1 MPQFDLANASL
12 SSSGL
17 TKIKTA
23 EKYIPFVYD
32 DGYPLFSAAG
42 LQYLDN
48 DPKPS
53 SATTNYIS
61 DFYGRVPY
69 DPNYHGQIRGTLT
82 IGYGTTL
89 DGVPGK
95 DTLFNQIYSTGISI
109 GGTTYIFPAEF
120 LDANATN
127 STGGFFKNEAGN
139 QVTNASIKLK
149 YTGNDSTNSTKVFS
163 ATLAEQLL
171 QDKLSAIETKVKSV
185 FDSHKDAFPY
195 DNTLAQ
201 QHYDLMV
208 AICFHQGQAGFEHSF
223 FVDRY
228 KLVDGTSV
236 TTTANL
242 TAYNDAAYALMWLA
256 SVGKDGTYFWVQP
269 QIDRRNNDIDEL
281 VGTAGSR
288 TFPTTINPITQPDW
302 YQGAAIPV
310 DYFENKKNVDF
321 GLDGSIGARNSTSRT
336 VASDEQ
342 QVFFTPSVDFHTGAS
357 SALIANLNTDVPDY
371 YTGNRSIYST
381 EPGSATFYENDPLY
395 QKYYS
400 KFWQPNEK
408 FYHGADVVGAPR
420 TATNHGAVFAANP
433 DGQTPAFILGL
444 NEDGAGT
451 SKVYIRSS
459 LSQSTISSGTDTTI
473 WDIANGQSM
482 GTINY
487 GQWNHF
493 AITRKGNIFR
503 TFKNG
508 TKVSEFTSPKPIT
521 RNTRDG
527 TLKFSIGR
535 SQGSD
540 YFKGYIDGLRVTKGT
555 ALYTANFTA
564 PSSELST
571 TSTTGLYNGEH
582 YVETVYSAINTISE
596 QLGTEYRV
604 NTTGTLDAGK
614 KEVLFGGHGT
624 NEPPAIIVRD
634 VSGEDPA
641 ISGLTPEQITA
652 QFDAEDYVSG
662 VELLTQAEGSSQ
674 QADHAEA
681 FDNNTPY
688 RDLFGADLER
698 VQFVGE
704 NNIPNIQR
712 NERALAYLNE
722 FKKVKK
728 TLSLSLEE
736 YDLQGDF
743 NVGDMIYVYDPEIR
757 FEDTEA
763 KRIEDGRD
771 SLFEVAYRG
780 QIINPEKIRIT
791 GITWPVKDGY
801 GVYLRKVASTSPYR
815 VEYIDLSDYVSWE
828 TGNTQLDIGD
838 LQKRIGE
845 DLRFSSAVTG
855 VVSGTRQTG
864 VRKPRHPDTLV
875 EGDLKLTSATVQ
887 DDLGR
892 DNAIIFVQ
900 WEEPTYDNGSPVQNG
915 LQYQI
920 DWKPT
925 NTTGDYQSSFINWNS
940 TNDFTIEGLQ
950 LNTSYEVRVIAI
962 LTNANTSDPATGT
975 VTTALDTNAPS
986 KPGPAATIAA
996 GALRVQIVHN
1006 LGRAE
1011 DDDGN
1016 AIGSIVDFTLQRDTH
1031 HLNVYASTTSGFS
1044 LSSANDKE
1052 QHKVGELNV
1061 GSASIKHQIPVVGE
1075 IQMPNGSTHY
1085 FRFTAVDNA
1094 GNESTPSD
1102 EQSANGNLVATANI
1116 SDAAI
1121 TTAKINNLAVTDAKI
1136 DTLTA
1141 GKITAG
1147 TISGQEIIV
1156 GTNTSDSAVIKSSN
1170 YSTGSA
1176 GWKID
1181 SDGTVEFESG
1191 TFRGNLDGAGG
1202 TFSGTISANQV
1213 TGGTLDFSS
1222 VTAGSLDFS
1231 SLSVQA
1237 GDIVAEIAAGEITN
1251 SLIGD
1256 VSVSKLTSGSI
1267 VGNSIVLGS
1276 SGNTSGSISSHN
1288 FSSGSAGFSIDYDGN
1303 AEFNTVEIRIPT
1315 SSGSS
1320 DEDIPSG
1327 GQKIEFGAVPIY
1339 DFNGNLNIHPAS
1351 GKSVIIHNGNPF
1363 VIKGETGSAQMRFE
1377 GAGSIGDFIFDLD
1390 FVSYSTAQSD
1400 STRRYS
1406 NPTPFTQ
1413 IREFYFEN
1421 DNTQIFRANEQ
1432 NADIEFFGDIGVGS
1446 NSFLYINGNNGS
1458 NGDVLKRTATGMEW
1472 GTGSGA
1478 AHPDSDHSFDNY
1490 GSWTLKRGGS
1500 TVGNVSSGF
1509 GASWNAGSG
1518 LSVSSNNN
1526 PFTIT
1531 YSADFG
1537 GGNSQVARGDHS
1549 HTGTGISQINS
1560 PSVGLFSSYTFN
1572 TSGGQFSV
1580 STTRSNDASYSFRN
1594 VFPTSG
1600 TASDLGHQFGNGRWR
1615 RLYTLNSPSV
1625 SSDERLKE
1633 NIVDIPYGLD
1643 YINSLE
1649 PKQYNLKRVIVRGC
1663 NTCEMEIDEGVDEC
1677 WNCTENGDTADI
1689 VDNLDVTG
1697 EKSGVVNFGF
1707 TAQDLISTPPEPD
1720 VDIALV
1726 DYDEDSDEYGV
1737 RYNELIAPLVKAVQ
1751 ELSTQISDLTDRI
1764 EALEG

>member
-120 LDANATN
+120 NDANATN

-357 SALIANLNTDVPDY
+357 SALIANLSTDVPDY

-473 WDIANGQSM
+473 WDIADGKSM
-482 GTINY
+482 GTIDY

-743 NVGDMIYVYDPEIR
+743 SVGDMIYVYDPEIR

-763 KRIEDGRD
+763 KRIEDGRN

-962 LTNANTSDPATGT
+962 LTNANTSEPATGT

-1011 DDDGN
+1011 DDEGN
-1016 AIGSIVDFTLQRDTH
+1016 PIGSIVDFTLERDTH

-1044 LSSANDKE
+1044 LSSSNDKE

-1075 IQMPNGSTHY
+1075 IQMPNGSTHF

-1094 GNESTPSD
+1094 GNESNPSD

-1147 TISGQEIIV
+1147 TIAGQEITV
-1156 GTNTSDSAVIKSSN
+1156 GTNTSDSSIIKSSN

-1176 GWKID
+1176 GWAIK
-1181 SDGTVEFESG
+1181 SDGTIEANTG
-1191 TFRGNLDGAGG
+1191 NFRGDITGASG
-1202 TFSGTISANQV
+1202 TFSGALSAATGDFDGDISGASGTFTGDLSGSNIS
-1213 TGGTLDFSS
+1213 GGTIDIGGSDSTSFHVDSDGNLFLGASTFGSAPFKVSNAGALTATS
-1222 VTAGSLDFS
+1222 VTASDVFVSGVAITPSL
-1231 SLSVQA
+1231 
-1237 GDIVAEIAAGEITN
+1237 
-1251 SLIGD
+1251 
-1256 VSVSKLTSGSI
+1256 LTSPVVMDDDSELKA
-1267 VGNSIVLGS
+1267 NL
-1276 SGNTSGSISSHN
+1276 T
-1288 FSSGSAGFSIDYDGN
+1288 FDSAGI
-1303 AEFNTVEIRIPT
+1303 IRT
-1315 SSGSS
+1315 SSGSNRVQL
-1320 DEDIPSG
+1320 SG
-1327 GQKIEFGAVPIY
+1327 
-1339 DFNGNLNIHPAS
+1339 S
-1351 GKSVIIHNGNPF
+1351 
-1363 VIKGETGSAQMRFE
+1363 GSAQTF
-1377 GAGSIGDFIFDLD
+1377 IDFIKSSSTTGRIFANTDEFVINAYNSGDVLILRSEIAGTGTTNLEQGTLNISGGTNIVTTVGTSID
-1390 FVSYSTAQSD
+1390 FGGNIGKGASGSVLTSNANGMSWQATSGHTHGNLSFPNAGTVLST
-1400 STRRYS
+1400 S
-1406 NPTPFTQ
+1406 NHSHTA
-1413 IREFYFEN
+1413 N
-1421 DNTQIFRANEQ
+1421 DVTNLGNNNVLTNNNHTHINVLTNNSHSHGNTMAPNNHNHNF
-1432 NADIEFFGDIGVGS
+1432 NADITGFNHNNEVGHHTH
-1446 NSFLYINGNNGS
+1446 NFTVAEDPHGNNEHNAS
-1458 NGDVLKRTATGMEW
+1458 FAT
-1472 GTGSGA
+1472 
-1478 AHPDSDHSFDNY
+1478 
-1490 GSWTLKRGGS
+1490 
-1500 TVGNVSSGF
+1500 
-1509 GASWNAGSG
+1509 
-1518 LSVSSNNN
+1518 
-1526 PFTIT
+1526 
-1531 YSADFG
+1531 
-1537 GGNSQVARGDHS
+1537 NSQVDTKIAIHNAQHHS
-1549 HTGTGISQINS
+1549 D
-1560 PSVGLFSSYTFN
+1560 Y
-1572 TSGGQFSV
+1572 
-1580 STTRSNDASYSFRN
+1580 
-1594 VFPTSG
+1594 
-1600 TASDLGHQFGNGRWR
+1600 
-1615 RLYTLNSPSV
+1615 
-1625 SSDERLKE
+1625 RLKE
-1633 NIVDIPYGLD
+1633 NVQPISLGLD
-1643 YINSLE
+1643 FVETLKPVDFKWKTEYLDETIKNINIE
-1649 PKQYNLKRVIVRGC
+1649 NDWKKNR
-1663 NTCEMEIDEGVDEC
+1663 
-1677 WNCTENGDTADI
+1677 TEVLSN
-1689 VDNLDVTG
+1689 VQQ
-1697 EKSGVVNFGF
+1697 GF
-1707 TAQDLISTPPEPD
+1707 IAQDLQKAVYDFTGSNNSLGAVYKKNYTDKEQRD
-1720 VDIALV
+1720 YKDDELGHVDMQQLV
-1726 DYDEDSDEYGV
+1726 PV
-1737 RYNELIAPLVKAVQ
+1737 LVKSIQQLSAKIKVLEAQ
-1751 ELSTQISDLTDRI
+1751 VDEL
-1764 EALEG
+1764 GGV

>member
-120 LDANATN
+120 NDANATN

-357 SALIANLNTDVPDY
+357 SALIANLSTDVPDY

-473 WDIANGQSM
+473 WDIADGKSM
-482 GTINY
+482 GTIDY

-743 NVGDMIYVYDPEIR
+743 SVGDMIYVYDPEIR

-763 KRIEDGRD
+763 KRIEDGRS

-962 LTNANTSDPATGT
+962 LTNANTSEPATGT

-1011 DDDGN
+1011 DDEGN
-1016 AIGSIVDFTLQRDTH
+1016 PIGSIVDFTLERDTH

-1044 LSSANDKE
+1044 LSSSNDKE

-1075 IQMPNGSTHY
+1075 IQMPNGSTHF

-1147 TISGQEIIV
+1147 TIAGQEIIV

-1181 SDGTVEFESG
+1181 SDGTAEFESG
-1191 TFRGNLDGAGG
+1191 TFRGNITGATGTFSGDLNAAGG
-1202 TFSGTISANQV
+1202 TFSGNISGASGTFTGDLSGSNIS
-1213 TGGTLDFSS
+1213 GGTIDIGGSDSTSFHVDSDGNLFLGASTFGSAPFKVSNAGALTATS
-1222 VTAGSLDFS
+1222 VAASDVFVSGVAITPSL
-1231 SLSVQA
+1231 
-1237 GDIVAEIAAGEITN
+1237 
-1251 SLIGD
+1251 
-1256 VSVSKLTSGSI
+1256 LTSPVVMDDDSELKA
-1267 VGNSIVLGS
+1267 NL
-1276 SGNTSGSISSHN
+1276 T
-1288 FSSGSAGFSIDYDGN
+1288 FDSAG
-1303 AEFNTVEIRIPT
+1303 VIRT
-1315 SSGSS
+1315 SSGSNRVQLS
-1320 DEDIPSG
+1320 GSGSSQTFIDFIKSSSTTGRIFANADEFVINAYNSGDVLILRSEIAGTGTTNLEQGTLNISG
-1327 GQKIEFGAVPIY
+1327 GTNIVTTVGTSIDFG
-1339 DFNGNLNIHPAS
+1339 GNIGKGAS
-1351 GKSVIIHNGNPF
+1351 GSVLTSNANGMSWQATSGHSHGNISFPNSGTVLSTSNHSHTANDVTNLGNNNVLTNNNHTHINVLTNNSHSHGNTMAPNNHNHNF
-1363 VIKGETGSAQMRFE
+1363 
-1377 GAGSIGDFIFDLD
+1377 
-1390 FVSYSTAQSD
+1390 
-1400 STRRYS
+1400 
-1406 NPTPFTQ
+1406 
-1413 IREFYFEN
+1413 
-1421 DNTQIFRANEQ
+1421 
-1432 NADIEFFGDIGVGS
+1432 NADITGFNHNNEVGHHTH
-1446 NSFLYINGNNGS
+1446 NFTVAEDPHGNNEHNAS
-1458 NGDVLKRTATGMEW
+1458 FAT
-1472 GTGSGA
+1472 
-1478 AHPDSDHSFDNY
+1478 
-1490 GSWTLKRGGS
+1490 
-1500 TVGNVSSGF
+1500 
-1509 GASWNAGSG
+1509 
-1518 LSVSSNNN
+1518 
-1526 PFTIT
+1526 
-1531 YSADFG
+1531 
-1537 GGNSQVARGDHS
+1537 NSQVDTKIAIHNAQHHS
-1549 HTGTGISQINS
+1549 D
-1560 PSVGLFSSYTFN
+1560 Y
-1572 TSGGQFSV
+1572 
-1580 STTRSNDASYSFRN
+1580 
-1594 VFPTSG
+1594 
-1600 TASDLGHQFGNGRWR
+1600 
-1615 RLYTLNSPSV
+1615 
-1625 SSDERLKE
+1625 RLKE
-1633 NIVDIPYGLD
+1633 NVQPISLGLD
-1643 YINSLE
+1643 FVETLKPVDFKWKTEYLDETIKNINIE
-1649 PKQYNLKRVIVRGC
+1649 NDWKKNR
-1663 NTCEMEIDEGVDEC
+1663 
-1677 WNCTENGDTADI
+1677 TEVLSN
-1689 VDNLDVTG
+1689 VQQ
-1697 EKSGVVNFGF
+1697 GF
-1707 TAQDLISTPPEPD
+1707 IAQDLQKAVYDFTGSNNSLGAVYKKNYTDKEQRD
-1720 VDIALV
+1720 YKDDELGHVDMQQLV
-1726 DYDEDSDEYGV
+1726 PV
-1737 RYNELIAPLVKAVQ
+1737 LVKSIQQLSAKIKVLEAQ
-1751 ELSTQISDLTDRI
+1751 VDEL
-1764 EALEG
+1764 GGV

>member
-120 LDANATN
+120 NDANATN

-357 SALIANLNTDVPDY
+357 SALIANLSTDVPDY

-473 WDIANGQSM
+473 WDIADGKSM
-482 GTINY
+482 GTIDY

-743 NVGDMIYVYDPEIR
+743 SVGDMIYVYDPEIR

-763 KRIEDGRD
+763 KRIEDGRN

-962 LTNANTSDPATGT
+962 LTNANTSEPATGT

-1011 DDDGN
+1011 DDEGN
-1016 AIGSIVDFTLQRDTH
+1016 PIGSIVDFTLERDTH

-1044 LSSANDKE
+1044 LSSSNDKE

-1075 IQMPNGSTHY
+1075 IQMPNGSTHF

-1147 TISGQEIIV
+1147 TIAGQEIIV

-1181 SDGTVEFESG
+1181 SDGTAEFQSG
-1191 TFRGNLDGAGG
+1191 NFRGDITGASG
-1202 TFSGTISANQV
+1202 TFSGDLSAAGGSFSGNISGASGTFTGDLSGSNIS
-1213 TGGTLDFSS
+1213 GGTIDIGGSDSTSFHVDSDGNLFLGASTFGSAPFKVSNAGALTATS
-1222 VTAGSLDFS
+1222 VAASDVFVSGVAITPSL
-1231 SLSVQA
+1231 
-1237 GDIVAEIAAGEITN
+1237 
-1251 SLIGD
+1251 
-1256 VSVSKLTSGSI
+1256 LTSPVVMDDDSELKA
-1267 VGNSIVLGS
+1267 NL
-1276 SGNTSGSISSHN
+1276 T
-1288 FSSGSAGFSIDYDGN
+1288 FDSAG
-1303 AEFNTVEIRIPT
+1303 VIRT
-1315 SSGSS
+1315 SSGSNRVQLS
-1320 DEDIPSG
+1320 GSGSSQTFIDFIKSSSTTGRIFANADEFVINAYNSGDVLILRSEIAGTGTTNLEQGTLNISG
-1327 GQKIEFGAVPIY
+1327 GTNIVTTVGTSIDFG
-1339 DFNGNLNIHPAS
+1339 GNIGKGAS
-1351 GKSVIIHNGNPF
+1351 GSVLTSNANGMSWQATSGHSHGNISFPNSGTVLSTSNHSHTANDVTNLGNNNVLTNNNHTHINVLTNNSHSHGNTMAPNNHNHNF
-1363 VIKGETGSAQMRFE
+1363 
-1377 GAGSIGDFIFDLD
+1377 
-1390 FVSYSTAQSD
+1390 
-1400 STRRYS
+1400 
-1406 NPTPFTQ
+1406 
-1413 IREFYFEN
+1413 
-1421 DNTQIFRANEQ
+1421 
-1432 NADIEFFGDIGVGS
+1432 NADITGFNHNNEVGHHTH
-1446 NSFLYINGNNGS
+1446 NFTVAEDPHGNNEHNAS
-1458 NGDVLKRTATGMEW
+1458 FAT
-1472 GTGSGA
+1472 
-1478 AHPDSDHSFDNY
+1478 
-1490 GSWTLKRGGS
+1490 
-1500 TVGNVSSGF
+1500 
-1509 GASWNAGSG
+1509 
-1518 LSVSSNNN
+1518 
-1526 PFTIT
+1526 
-1531 YSADFG
+1531 
-1537 GGNSQVARGDHS
+1537 NSQVDTKIAIHNAQHHS
-1549 HTGTGISQINS
+1549 D
-1560 PSVGLFSSYTFN
+1560 Y
-1572 TSGGQFSV
+1572 
-1580 STTRSNDASYSFRN
+1580 
-1594 VFPTSG
+1594 
-1600 TASDLGHQFGNGRWR
+1600 
-1615 RLYTLNSPSV
+1615 
-1625 SSDERLKE
+1625 RLKE
-1633 NIVDIPYGLD
+1633 NVQPISLGLD
-1643 YINSLE
+1643 FVETLKPVDFKWKTEYLDETIKNINIE
-1649 PKQYNLKRVIVRGC
+1649 NDWKKNR
-1663 NTCEMEIDEGVDEC
+1663 
-1677 WNCTENGDTADI
+1677 TEVLSN
-1689 VDNLDVTG
+1689 VQQ
-1697 EKSGVVNFGF
+1697 GF
-1707 TAQDLISTPPEPD
+1707 IAQDLQKAVYDFTGSNNSLGAVYKKNYTDKEQRD
-1720 VDIALV
+1720 YKDDELGHVDMQQLV
-1726 DYDEDSDEYGV
+1726 PV
-1737 RYNELIAPLVKAVQ
+1737 LVKSIQQLSAKIKVLEAQ
-1751 ELSTQISDLTDRI
+1751 VDEL
-1764 EALEG
+1764 GGV

>member
-120 LDANATN
+120 NDANATN

-357 SALIANLNTDVPDY
+357 SALIANLSTDVPDY

-473 WDIANGQSM
+473 WDIADGKSM
-482 GTINY
+482 GTIDY

-743 NVGDMIYVYDPEIR
+743 SVGDMIYVYDPEIR

-763 KRIEDGRD
+763 KRIEDGRS

-962 LTNANTSDPATGT
+962 LTNANTSEPATGT

-1011 DDDGN
+1011 DDEGN
-1016 AIGSIVDFTLQRDTH
+1016 PIGSIVDFTLERDTH

-1044 LSSANDKE
+1044 LSSSNDKE

-1075 IQMPNGSTHY
+1075 IQMPNGSTHF

-1202 TFSGTISANQV
+1202 TFSGNLSAAGGTFSGTLSANQV

-1222 VTAGSLDFS
+1222 VTAGNLDFS

-1237 GDIVAEIAAGEITN
+1237 GDIVAEIAAGEITD
-1251 SLIGD
+1251 SLIGG
-1256 VSVSKLTSGSI
+1256 VSVAKLTAGSI
-1267 VGNSIVLGS
+1267 VGNSITLGS
-1276 SGNTSGSISSHN
+1276 GANTSGSISSHN
-1288 FSSGSAGFSIDYDGN
+1288 FSSGSTGFQIQYDGDAFFNSVTVNNPVITLNTNTGSGVPTSASSSILKLGTATLFERSNKVFSSKPFVVFPDGDEDNPSLTISGDYDEMGFFVSNSTDFGGFST
-1303 AEFNTVEIRIPT
+1303 F
-1315 SSGSS
+1315 
-1320 DEDIPSG
+1320 
-1327 GQKIEFGAVPIY
+1327 
-1339 DFNGNLNIHPAS
+1339 
-1351 GKSVIIHNGNPF
+1351 
-1363 VIKGETGSAQMRFE
+1363 SA
-1377 GAGSIGDFIFDLD
+1377 
-1390 FVSYSTAQSD
+1390 
-1400 STRRYS
+1400 
-1406 NPTPFTQ
+1406 
-1413 IREFYFEN
+1413 
-1421 DNTQIFRANEQ
+1421 
-1432 NADIEFFGDIGVGS
+1432 
-1446 NSFLYINGNNGS
+1446 S
-1458 NGDVLKRTATGMEW
+1458 NGDDDIFSFNTLSTQFNVKGNLSVEGNTLTVNGDSGSNNQFIGKDSSGNLGYHNISTGSHGHTESDISDIGSHDHSNTSSWLTDAHGTHVSTSSAVTSLTATNSSTSSSTTSLTGNVTITSNAA
-1472 GTGSGA
+1472 GGGFLRGTPFVSGNNITINASTFGFIGQATPTGSTRKIGI
-1478 AHPDSDHSFDNY
+1478 S
-1490 GSWTLKRGGS
+1490 
-1500 TVGNVSSGF
+1500 
-1509 GASWNAGSG
+1509 
-1518 LSVSSNNN
+1518 SSNRFNN
-1526 PFTIT
+1526 IYSQNFFGTFYGQNINASSKNIKENIEDTALGLDFINDLEVKDFTMIDTDTFGSKKYTGFIAEDIQKYLDDNDLDYKLTEDYSGSYEFKDSCSHPIVPDFEDEDQTIT
-1531 YSADFG
+1531 YMHDTLEECEAYMPDE
-1537 GGNSQVARGDHS
+1537 NRHP
-1549 HTGTGISQINS
+1549 H
-1560 PSVGLFSSYTFN
+1560 LYFN
-1572 TSGGQFSV
+1572 
-1580 STTRSNDASYSFRN
+1580 
-1594 VFPTSG
+1594 
-1600 TASDLGHQFGNGRWR
+1600 
-1615 RLYTLNSPSV
+1615 
-1625 SSDERLKE
+1625 
-1633 NIVDIPYGLD
+1633 
-1643 YINSLE
+1643 
-1649 PKQYNLKRVIVRGC
+1649 
-1663 NTCEMEIDEGVDEC
+1663 
-1677 WNCTENGDTADI
+1677 
-1689 VDNLDVTG
+1689 
-1697 EKSGVVNFGF
+1697 NFIG
-1707 TAQDLISTPPEPD
+1707 
-1720 VDIALV
+1720 
-1726 DYDEDSDEYGV
+1726 
-1737 RYNELIAPLVKAVQ
+1737 PLVKAVQ

>member
-95 DTLFNQIYSTGISI
+95 DTLFNQVYSTGISI

-120 LDANATN
+120 NDANATN

-171 QDKLSAIETKVKSV
+171 QDKLSAVETKVKSV

-236 TTTANL
+236 TTAANL

-357 SALIANLNTDVPDY
+357 SALIANLSTDVPDY
-371 YTGNRSIYST
+371 YTGNRSIYDT

-473 WDIANGQSM
+473 WDIADGKSM
-482 GTINY
+482 GTIDY

-555 ALYTANFTA
+555 ALYTADFTA

-743 NVGDMIYVYDPEIR
+743 SVGDMIYVYDPEIR

-962 LTNANTSDPATGT
+962 LTNANTSEPATGT

-1011 DDDGN
+1011 DDEGN
-1016 AIGSIVDFTLQRDTH
+1016 PIGSIVDFTLERDTH

-1044 LSSANDKE
+1044 LSSSNDKE

-1075 IQMPNGSTHY
+1075 IQMPNGSTHF

-1147 TISGQEIIV
+1147 TIAGQEITV
-1156 GTNTSDSAVIKSSN
+1156 GTNTSDSSIIKSSN

-1176 GWKID
+1176 GWAIK
-1181 SDGTVEFESG
+1181 SDGTIEANTG
-1191 TFRGNLDGAGG
+1191 NFRGDITGASG
-1202 TFSGTISANQV
+1202 TFSGALSAATGDFDGDISGASGTFTGDLSGSNIS
-1213 TGGTLDFSS
+1213 GGTIDIGGSDSTSFHVDSDGNLFLGASTFGSAPFKVSNAGALTATS
-1222 VTAGSLDFS
+1222 VTASDVFVSGVAITPSL
-1231 SLSVQA
+1231 
-1237 GDIVAEIAAGEITN
+1237 
-1251 SLIGD
+1251 
-1256 VSVSKLTSGSI
+1256 LTSPVVMDDDSELQA
-1267 VGNSIVLGS
+1267 NL
-1276 SGNTSGSISSHN
+1276 T
-1288 FSSGSAGFSIDYDGN
+1288 FDSAG
-1303 AEFNTVEIRIPT
+1303 VIRT
-1315 SSGSS
+1315 SSGSNRVQL
-1320 DEDIPSG
+1320 SG
-1327 GQKIEFGAVPIY
+1327 
-1339 DFNGNLNIHPAS
+1339 S
-1351 GKSVIIHNGNPF
+1351 
-1363 VIKGETGSAQMRFE
+1363 GSAQTF
-1377 GAGSIGDFIFDLD
+1377 IDFIKSSSTTGRIFANTDE
-1390 FVSYSTAQSD
+1390 FV
-1400 STRRYS
+1400 
-1406 NPTPFTQ
+1406 
-1413 IREFYFEN
+1413 I
-1421 DNTQIFRANEQ
+1421 
-1432 NADIEFFGDIGVGS
+1432 NAY
-1446 NSFLYINGNNGS
+1446 NS
-1458 NGDVLKRTATGMEW
+1458 GDVLILRSEIA
-1472 GTGSGA
+1472 GTGTTNLEQGTLNISGGT
-1478 AHPDSDHSFDNY
+1478 NIV
-1490 GSWTLKRGGS
+1490 T
-1500 TVGNVSSGF
+1500 TVGTSIDFGGNIGKGASGSVLTSNANGMSWQATSGHSHGNLVFPNAGTLVTNQNVSTAHGQHADNNYLTNNNHSHGNTMTPNNHNHNFGNDITGFSGSNHNH
-1509 GASWNAGSG
+1509 AQQY
-1518 LSVSSNNN
+1518 LSNDHVMNTSNPHGINSHINSNNAHSLGN
-1526 PFTIT
+1526 KAN
-1531 YSADFG
+1531 SADFIAHLNLYHG
-1537 GGNSQVARGDHS
+1537 G
-1549 HTGTGISQINS
+1549 
-1560 PSVGLFSSYTFN
+1560 
-1572 TSGGQFSV
+1572 
-1580 STTRSNDASYSFRN
+1580 
-1594 VFPTSG
+1594 
-1600 TASDLGHQFGNGRWR
+1600 
-1615 RLYTLNSPSV
+1615 
-1625 SSDERLKE
+1625 SDERLKE
-1633 NIVDIPYGLD
+1633 NISDTSFGLD
-1643 YINSLE
+1643 YINSLR
-1649 PKQYNLKRVIVRGC
+1649 P
-1663 NTCEMEIDEGVDEC
+1663 VDFQF
-1677 WNCTENGDTADI
+1677 TSQSA
-1689 VDNLDVTG
+1689 DNLFDDDDPNKAKYLQTKHGFIAQEVRATTLDNH
-1697 EKSGVVNFGF
+1697 SSNNAFGGLGYKD
-1707 TAQDLISTPPEPD
+1707 ADDNDLFD
-1720 VDIALV
+1720 DIQTL
-1726 DYDEDSDEYGV
+1726 DLQQFIG
-1737 RYNELIAPLVKAVQ
+1737 PLVKSVQ
-1751 ELSTQISDLTDRI
+1751 QLSAKIDVMQARI
-1764 EALEG
+1764 DELEG

>member
-17 TKIKTA
+17 TKIKSA

-32 DGYPLFSAAG
+32 DGYPLFSAVG

-53 SATTNYIS
+53 NATTNYIS

-95 DTLFNQIYSTGISI
+95 DTLFNNVYNTGIDI
-109 GGTTYIFPAEF
+109 GGTTFIFPVEF
-120 LDANATN
+120 SDANATN

-171 QDKLSAIETKVKSV
+171 QDKLSAVETKVKSV
-185 FDSHKDAFPY
+185 FNSHKDAFPY

-201 QHYDLMV
+201 KHYDLMV

-236 TTTANL
+236 TATANL
-242 TAYNDAAYALMWLA
+242 TAYNNAAYALMWLA
-256 SVGKDGTYFWVQP
+256 SVGKDGTYFWVKP

-288 TFPTTINPITQPDW
+288 TFPTNINPITQPDW
-302 YQGAAIPV
+302 YQGATIPV
-310 DYFENKKNVDF
+310 EYFENKKNVDF

-357 SALIANLNTDVPDY
+357 SALIANLSTDVPDY
-371 YTGNRSIYST
+371 YTGNRSIYAT
-381 EPGSATFYENDPLY
+381 EPGSTTFYENDPLY

-420 TATNHGAVFAANP
+420 SATNHGAVFAANP
-433 DGQTPAFILGL
+433 DGQTPAFIIGL
-444 NEDGAGT
+444 NEDGAGI
-451 SKVYIRSS
+451 SKVYMRSS

-473 WDIANGQSM
+473 WDIADGQSM

-493 AITRKGNIFR
+493 AITRKGNVFR

-508 TKVSEFTSPKPIT
+508 TKVSEFTSPKAIT

-582 YVETVYSAINTISE
+582 YVESVYSAINTISE
-596 QLGTEYRV
+596 QLETEYRI
-604 NTTGTLDAGK
+604 NTNGTLDAGK

-688 RDLFGADLER
+688 KDLFGADLER
-698 VQFVGE
+698 IQFVGE

-743 NVGDMIYVYDPEIR
+743 SVGDMIYVYDPEIR

-763 KRIEDGRD
+763 KRIEDGRS

-962 LTNANTSDPATGT
+962 LTNANTSEPATGT

-996 GALRVQIVHN
+996 GALRVQIIHN

-1011 DDDGN
+1011 DDSGN
-1016 AIGSIVDFTLQRDTH
+1016 AIGSIVNFTLQRDTH
-1031 HLNVYASTTSGFS
+1031 HLNVYASTSSGFS
-1044 LSSANDKE
+1044 LSSANDKQ

-1075 IQMPNGSTHY
+1075 VQMPNGSTHF

-1094 GNESTPSD
+1094 GNESSPSD

-1147 TISGQEIIV
+1147 TIAGQEIIV

-1170 YSTGSA
+1170 YSSG
-1176 GWKID
+1176 
-1181 SDGTVEFESG
+1181 SDGWIIKADGTIEANTGNFRGDITGASG
-1191 TFRGNLDGAGG
+1191 TFSGALNAATGTFSGNLSAAGG
-1202 TFSGTISANQV
+1202 TFSGSISADQIS
-1213 TGGTLDFSS
+1213 GGTLDAGTI
-1222 VTAGSLDFS
+1222 TAGSLNFNKIS
-1231 SLSVQA
+1231 SSSVNIIKSMMGSNSVGTNQLENDSVTDAKVSNLSA
-1237 GDIVAEIAAGEITN
+1237 N
-1251 SLIGD
+1251 SI
-1256 VSVSKLTSGSI
+1256 TSGSI
-1267 VGNSIVLGS
+1267 DASVIDVTNLNADNIS
-1276 SGNTSGSISSHN
+1276 SGSISANSI
-1288 FSSGSAGFSIDYDGN
+1288 SGGTLDATLIGGGSISMSFNINTSANMSANSATIGTDI
-1303 AEFNTVEIRIPT
+1303 TVQDEVLATGTVHGSQFKQRF
-1315 SSGSS
+1315 GSS
-1320 DEDIPSG
+1320 VVGFDSSSVFLRG
-1327 GQKIEFGAVPIY
+1327 GGTT
-1339 DFNGNLNIHPAS
+1339 D
-1351 GKSVIIHNGNPF
+1351 
-1363 VIKGETGSAQMRFE
+1363 
-1377 GAGSIGDFIFDLD
+1377 
-1390 FVSYSTAQSD
+1390 
-1400 STRRYS
+1400 
-1406 NPTPFTQ
+1406 
-1413 IREFYFEN
+1413 
-1421 DNTQIFRANEQ
+1421 FRAN
-1432 NADIEFFGDIGVGS
+1432 
-1446 NSFLYINGNNGS
+1446 
-1458 NGDVLKRTATGMEW
+1458 
-1472 GTGSGA
+1472 
-1478 AHPDSDHSFDNY
+1478 
-1490 GSWTLKRGGS
+1490 
-1500 TVGNVSSGF
+1500 
-1509 GASWNAGSG
+1509 
-1518 LSVSSNNN
+1518 
-1526 PFTIT
+1526 
-1531 YSADFG
+1531 
-1537 GGNSQVARGDHS
+1537 
-1549 HTGTGISQINS
+1549 
-1560 PSVGLFSSYTFN
+1560 
-1572 TSGGQFSV
+1572 
-1580 STTRSNDASYSFRN
+1580 
-1594 VFPTSG
+1594 
-1600 TASDLGHQFGNGRWR
+1600 ASDNISYRVLRPNTDNTTDLGESGNRWR
-1615 RLYTLNSPSV
+1615 RVYRLFE
-1625 SSDERLKE
+1625 SSASDQRLKE
-1633 NIVDIPYGLD
+1633 NIAELTYGLD
-1643 YINSLE
+1643 FINNLE
-1649 PKQYNLKRVIVRGC
+1649 PKEFTWKQWSTGFSCSQCNEFYKTDDGC
-1663 NTCEMEIDEGVDEC
+1663 TIEDCEGTLEETFTDAG
-1677 WNCTENGDTADI
+1677 ENY
-1689 VDNLDVTG
+1689 V
-1697 EKSGVVNFGF
+1697 FGF
-1707 TAQDLISTPPEPD
+1707 LAQDMENYIDDSKTYELLNYE
-1720 VDIALV
+1720 
-1726 DYDEDSDEYGV
+1726 EDKDT
-1737 RYNELIAPLVKAVQ
+1737 YNYSSSNMIAPLVKAIQ
-1751 ELSTQISDLTDRI
+1751 ELSTQNSDLTARI

>member
-120 LDANATN
+120 NDANATN

-236 TTTANL
+236 TTAANL

-357 SALIANLNTDVPDY
+357 SALIANLSTDVPDY

-381 EPGSATFYENDPLY
+381 EPGSETFYENDPLY

-473 WDIANGQSM
+473 WDIADGKSM
-482 GTINY
+482 GTIDY

-555 ALYTANFTA
+555 ALYTADFTA

-743 NVGDMIYVYDPEIR
+743 SVGDMIYVYDPEIR

-962 LTNANTSDPATGT
+962 LTNANTSEPATGT

-1011 DDDGN
+1011 DDEGN
-1016 AIGSIVDFTLQRDTH
+1016 PIGSIVDFTLERDTH

-1044 LSSANDKE
+1044 LSSSNDKE

-1075 IQMPNGSTHY
+1075 IQMPNGSTHF

-1147 TISGQEIIV
+1147 TIAGQEITV
-1156 GTNTSDSAVIKSSN
+1156 GTNTSDSSIIKSSN

-1176 GWKID
+1176 GWAIK
-1181 SDGTVEFESG
+1181 SDGTIEANTG
-1191 TFRGNLDGAGG
+1191 NFRGDITGASG
-1202 TFSGTISANQV
+1202 TFSGALSAATGDFDGDISGASGTFTGDLSGSNIS
-1213 TGGTLDFSS
+1213 GGTIDIGGSDSTSFHVDSDGNLFLGASTFGSAPFRVSNAGALTATS
-1222 VTAGSLDFS
+1222 VTASDVFVSGVAITPSLLTSAVNMDDTS
-1231 SLSVQA
+1231 SLN
-1237 GDIVAEIAAGEITN
+1237 TT
-1251 SLIGD
+1251 
-1256 VSVSKLTSGSI
+1256 LTT
-1267 VGNSIVLGS
+1267 GS
-1276 SGNTSGSISSHN
+1276 SGIFRTSSTGNRIQLSG
-1288 FSSGSAGFSIDYDGN
+1288 SGSATTFI
-1303 AEFNTVEIRIPT
+1303 
-1315 SSGSS
+1315 
-1320 DEDIPSG
+1320 
-1327 GQKIEFGAVPIY
+1327 
-1339 DFNGNLNIHPAS
+1339 
-1351 GKSVIIHNGNPF
+1351 
-1363 VIKGETGSAQMRFE
+1363 
-1377 GAGSIGDFIFDLD
+1377 DFIK
-1390 FVSYSTAQSD
+1390 SSSTTGRIVANTD
-1400 STRRYS
+1400 
-1406 NPTPFTQ
+1406 
-1413 IREFYFEN
+1413 EFL
-1421 DNTQIFRANEQ
+1421 I
-1432 NADIEFFGDIGVGS
+1432 NAY
-1446 NSFLYINGNNGS
+1446 NS
-1458 NGDVLKRTATGMEW
+1458 GDVLTLRSEIA
-1472 GTGSGA
+1472 GTGTTNLEQGTLNISGGT
-1478 AHPDSDHSFDNY
+1478 NIV
-1490 GSWTLKRGGS
+1490 T
-1500 TVGNVSSGF
+1500 TVGTS
-1509 GASWNAGSG
+1509 
-1518 LSVSSNNN
+1518 
-1526 PFTIT
+1526 I
-1531 YSADFG
+1531 DFG
-1537 GGNSQVARGDHS
+1537 GNIGKGASGSVLTSNANGMSWQATSGHSHGNLSFPNSGTLATQNYVNTRGFTSNTGNSNLTNNNIDANA
-1549 HTGTGISQINS
+1549 HTHNNIGNHNHNFGNDITGFSNSNHNHPGSFMPSTHGLNINPHGITGNNHNHGTPN
-1560 PSVGLFSSYTFN
+1560 N
-1572 TSGGQFSV
+1572 
-1580 STTRSNDASYSFRN
+1580 SNDFIAHLN
-1594 VFPTSG
+1594 
-1600 TASDLGHQFGNGRWR
+1600 
-1615 RLYTLNSPSV
+1615 LYHGG
-1625 SSDERLKE
+1625 SDERLKE
-1633 NIVDIPYGLD
+1633 DITDTTFGLD
-1643 YINSLE
+1643 YINQLRPVDFKFTSESADNIFSDDDDPYKAKYLE
-1649 PKQYNLKRVIVRGC
+1649 TKHGFIAQEVRATTVANHSSDDAFGGLGYK
-1663 NTCEMEIDEGVDEC
+1663 NADENDLY
-1677 WNCTENGDTADI
+1677 DDI
-1689 VDNLDVTG
+1689 QTLDLQQ
-1697 EKSGVVNFGF
+1697 F
-1707 TAQDLISTPPEPD
+1707 
-1720 VDIALV
+1720 
-1726 DYDEDSDEYGV
+1726 
-1737 RYNELIAPLVKAVQ
+1737 IAPLVKSVQ
-1751 ELSTQISDLTDRI
+1751 QLSAKI
-1764 EALEG
+1764 EVLQARVDELEG

>member
-120 LDANATN
+120 NDANATN

-357 SALIANLNTDVPDY
+357 SALIANLSTDVPDY

-473 WDIANGQSM
+473 WDIADGKSM
-482 GTINY
+482 GTIDY

-743 NVGDMIYVYDPEIR
+743 SVGDMIYVYDPEIR

-763 KRIEDGRD
+763 KRIEDGRN

-962 LTNANTSDPATGT
+962 LTNANTSEPATGT

-1011 DDDGN
+1011 DDEGN
-1016 AIGSIVDFTLQRDTH
+1016 PIGSIVDFTLERDTH

-1044 LSSANDKE
+1044 LSSSNDKE

-1075 IQMPNGSTHY
+1075 IQMPNGSTHF

-1094 GNESTPSD
+1094 GNESNPSD

-1147 TISGQEIIV
+1147 TIAGQEIIV

-1181 SDGTVEFESG
+1181 SDGTAEFQSG
-1191 TFRGNLDGAGG
+1191 NFRGDITGASG
-1202 TFSGTISANQV
+1202 TFSGDLSAAGGSFSGNISGASGTFTGDLSGSNIS
-1213 TGGTLDFSS
+1213 GGTIDIGGSDSTSFHVDSDGNLFLGASTFGSAPFKVSNAGALTATS
-1222 VTAGSLDFS
+1222 VAASDVFVSGVAITPSL
-1231 SLSVQA
+1231 
-1237 GDIVAEIAAGEITN
+1237 
-1251 SLIGD
+1251 
-1256 VSVSKLTSGSI
+1256 LTSPVVMDDDSELKA
-1267 VGNSIVLGS
+1267 NL
-1276 SGNTSGSISSHN
+1276 T
-1288 FSSGSAGFSIDYDGN
+1288 FDSAG
-1303 AEFNTVEIRIPT
+1303 VIRT
-1315 SSGSS
+1315 SSGSNRVQLS
-1320 DEDIPSG
+1320 GSGSSQTFIDFIKSSSTTGRIFANADEFVINAYNSGDVLILRSEIAGTGTTNLEQGTLNISG
-1327 GQKIEFGAVPIY
+1327 GTNIVTTVGTSIDFG
-1339 DFNGNLNIHPAS
+1339 GNIGKGAS
-1351 GKSVIIHNGNPF
+1351 GSVLTSNANGMSWQATSGHSHGNISFPNSGTVLSTSNHSHTANDVTNLGNNNVLTNNNHTHINVLTNNSHSHGNTMAPNNHNHNFNADITGFNHNNEVGHHTHNFTVAEDPHGNNEHNASFATNSQVDTKIAIHN
-1363 VIKGETGSAQMRFE
+1363 AQHHSDYRLKE
-1377 GAGSIGDFIFDLD
+1377 SVQPITLGLD
-1390 FVSYSTAQSD
+1390 FVETLQPVDFKWKAEYLDETIK
-1400 STRRYS
+1400 
-1406 NPTPFTQ
+1406 N
-1413 IREFYFEN
+1413 INIEN
-1421 DNTQIFRANEQ
+1421 DWKKNRTE
-1432 NADIEFFGDIGVGS
+1432 VLS
-1446 NSFLYINGNNGS
+1446 N
-1458 NGDVLKRTATGMEW
+1458 VQQ
-1472 GTGSGA
+1472 
-1478 AHPDSDHSFDNY
+1478 
-1490 GSWTLKRGGS
+1490 
-1500 TVGNVSSGF
+1500 GF
-1509 GASWNAGSG
+1509 
-1518 LSVSSNNN
+1518 
-1526 PFTIT
+1526 I
-1531 YSADFG
+1531 
-1537 GGNSQVARGDHS
+1537 
-1549 HTGTGISQINS
+1549 
-1560 PSVGLFSSYTFN
+1560 
-1572 TSGGQFSV
+1572 
-1580 STTRSNDASYSFRN
+1580 
-1594 VFPTSG
+1594 
-1600 TASDLGHQFGNGRWR
+1600 
-1615 RLYTLNSPSV
+1615 
-1625 SSDERLKE
+1625 
-1633 NIVDIPYGLD
+1633 
-1643 YINSLE
+1643 
-1649 PKQYNLKRVIVRGC
+1649 
-1663 NTCEMEIDEGVDEC
+1663 
-1677 WNCTENGDTADI
+1677 
-1689 VDNLDVTG
+1689 
-1697 EKSGVVNFGF
+1697 
-1707 TAQDLISTPPEPD
+1707 AQDLQKAVYDFTGSNNSLGAVYKKNYTDKEQRD
-1720 VDIALV
+1720 YKDDELGHVDMQQLV
-1726 DYDEDSDEYGV
+1726 PV
-1737 RYNELIAPLVKAVQ
+1737 LVKSIQQLSAKIKVLEAQ
-1751 ELSTQISDLTDRI
+1751 VDEL
-1764 EALEG
+1764 GGV

>member
-53 SATTNYIS
+53 TATTNYIS

-95 DTLFNQIYSTGISI
+95 DTLFNQVYNTGISI

-120 LDANATN
+120 NDANATN

-163 ATLAEQLL
+163 ATLADQLL

-185 FDSHKDAFPY
+185 FNSHKDAFPY

-208 AICFHQGQAGFEHSF
+208 AICFHQGQDAFEHSF
-223 FVDRY
+223 FVNRY

-236 TTTANL
+236 TGVSNL

-288 TFPTTINPITQPDW
+288 TFPTSLNPITQPDW
-302 YQGAAIPV
+302 YQGADIPV

-357 SALIANLNTDVPDY
+357 STIRAAIGDDY
-371 YTGNRSIYST
+371 YTGNRSIYDS
-381 EPGSATFYENDPLY
+381 EPGSSTFYENDPLY

-408 FYHGADVVGAPR
+408 FYHGADVVSAPR
-420 TATNHGAVFAANP
+420 TATNHGAVFSANP

-444 NEDGAGT
+444 NEDGGGT
-451 SKVYIRSS
+451 SKVYLRSS
-459 LSQSTISSGTDTTI
+459 LSQSTISSGTDTTV
-473 WDIANGQSM
+473 WDIADGKSM
-482 GTINY
+482 GTIDY
-487 GQWNHF
+487 GQWNHY
-493 AITRKGNIFR
+493 AITRTGNIFR

-508 TKVSEFTSPKPIT
+508 TKVSEWTSPKAIT
-521 RNTRDG
+521 RSTRDG

-555 ALYTANFTA
+555 SLYTTNFTA
-564 PSSELST
+564 PATELST

-582 YVETVYSAINTISE
+582 YVESVYSAINTVSE

-604 NTTGTLDAGK
+604 NTTGTLDAGLK
-614 KEVLFGGHGT
+614 DVLFEGHGT

-681 FDNNTPY
+681 FDNNIPY
-688 RDLFGADLER
+688 KDLFGADLER

-712 NERALAYLNE
+712 TDRAQAYLNE

-743 NVGDMIYVYDPEIR
+743 SVGDMIYVYDPEIR

-763 KRIEDGRD
+763 KRIEDGRS

-791 GITWPVKDGY
+791 GITWPIKDGY
-801 GVYLRKVASTSPYR
+801 GVYLRKVASSSPYR

-828 TGNTQLDIGD
+828 SGNTQLDIGD

-875 EGDLKLTSATVQ
+875 EGSLKLTSATVQ

-920 DWKPT
+920 EWKPS
-925 NTTGDYQSSFINWNS
+925 NTTGDYQSSFVTWS
-940 TNDFTIEGLQ
+940 SSNDFTIEGLQ
-950 LNTSYEVRVIAI
+950 LNTSYDVRVIAI
-962 LTNANTSDPATGT
+962 LTNANSSDPATGT

-1016 AIGSIVDFTLQRDTH
+1016 AIGSIVDFTLERDTH

-1136 DTLTA
+1136 DTLNA

-1213 TGGTLDFSS
+1213 TGGTLDFNS
-1222 VTAGSLDFS
+1222 VTAGNLDFS

-1237 GDIVAEIAAGEITN
+1237 GDIVAEIAAGEITD
-1251 SLIGD
+1251 SLIGG
-1256 VSVSKLTSGSI
+1256 VSVGKLTAGSI
-1267 VGNSIVLGS
+1267 VGNSITLGS
-1276 SGNTSGSISSHN
+1276 GSDTSGSISSHN
-1288 FSSGSAGFSIDYDGN
+1288 FSSGSTGFQIQYDGD
-1303 AEFNTVEIRIPT
+1303 AFFNSVTVNN
-1315 SSGSS
+1315 
-1320 DEDIPSG
+1320 
-1327 GQKIEFGAVPIY
+1327 PIIT
-1339 DFNGNLNIHPAS
+1339 L
-1351 GKSVIIHNGNPF
+1351 GK
-1363 VIKGETGSAQMRFE
+1363 
-1377 GAGSIGDFIFDLD
+1377 D
-1390 FVSYSTAQSD
+1390 
-1400 STRRYS
+1400 
-1406 NPTPFTQ
+1406 
-1413 IREFYFEN
+1413 
-1421 DNTQIFRANEQ
+1421 
-1432 NADIEFFGDIGVGS
+1432 
-1446 NSFLYINGNNGS
+1446 
-1458 NGDVLKRTATGMEW
+1458 
-1472 GTGSGA
+1472 TGSGVPTTPA
-1478 AHPDSDHSFDNY
+1478 NDRIKIGDAVVFNRDVSGTSSLVTTKSFLVLPDGDEDNPSLAID
-1490 GSWTLKRGGS
+1490 GQHGTLGFFVDTPLSGISRMQITNGAD
-1500 TVGNVSSGF
+1500 NV
-1509 GASWNAGSG
+1509 ASWSTSDSSFSVPDKLVLGGTLQAGGGVGTSGQVLQSTGNGVQWANTSGHTHGNLSFPNSGTVLSTNNHNHSG
-1518 LSVSSNNN
+1518 LANESYVNNRGFVTNNNVDTSHGGHHNHSGTVLTSNNHQHN
-1526 PFTIT
+1526 VNAIHTHNFTLAEDPHGNNEHNASFAT
-1531 YSADFG
+1531 
-1537 GGNSQVARGDHS
+1537 NSQVNSAIAVHNAVHHS
-1549 HTGTGISQINS
+1549 DI
-1560 PSVGLFSSYTFN
+1560 
-1572 TSGGQFSV
+1572 
-1580 STTRSNDASYSFRN
+1580 
-1594 VFPTSG
+1594 
-1600 TASDLGHQFGNGRWR
+1600 
-1615 RLYTLNSPSV
+1615 
-1625 SSDERLKE
+1625 RLKE
-1633 NIVDIPYGLD
+1633 DIQPISLGLD
-1643 YINSLE
+1643 FIETLKPVDFKWKSSYLDESIENNNIENSWKKNRTDVLS
-1649 PKQYNLKRVIVRGC
+1649 
-1663 NTCEMEIDEGVDEC
+1663 NTQQ
-1677 WNCTENGDTADI
+1677 
-1689 VDNLDVTG
+1689 
-1697 EKSGVVNFGF
+1697 GF
-1707 TAQDLISTPPEPD
+1707 IAQDLQKAVYDYTGSNNALGAVYKKNYTDKEQRD
-1720 VDIALV
+1720 YKDDELGHVDMQQLV
-1726 DYDEDSDEYGV
+1726 PV
-1737 RYNELIAPLVKAVQ
+1737 LVKSIQQLSAKIKVLEAQ
-1751 ELSTQISDLTDRI
+1751 VDEL
-1764 EALEG
+1764 GGV

>member
-120 LDANATN
+120 NDANATN

-357 SALIANLNTDVPDY
+357 SALIANLSTDVPDY

-473 WDIANGQSM
+473 WDIADGKSM
-482 GTINY
+482 GTIDY

-743 NVGDMIYVYDPEIR
+743 SVGDMIYVYDPEIR

-763 KRIEDGRD
+763 KRIEDGRN

-962 LTNANTSDPATGT
+962 LTNANTSEPATGT

-1011 DDDGN
+1011 DDEGN
-1016 AIGSIVDFTLQRDTH
+1016 PIGSIVDFTLERDTH

-1044 LSSANDKE
+1044 LSSSNDKE

-1075 IQMPNGSTHY
+1075 IQMPNGSTHF

-1141 GKITAG
+1141 GKISAG
-1147 TISGQEIIV
+1147 TIAGQEIIV

-1181 SDGTVEFESG
+1181 SDGTAEFQSG
-1191 TFRGNLDGAGG
+1191 NFRGDITGASG
-1202 TFSGTISANQV
+1202 TFSGDLSAAGGSFSGNISGASGTFTGDLSGSNIS
-1213 TGGTLDFSS
+1213 GGTIDIGGSDSTSFHVDSDGNLFLGASTFGSAPFKVSNAGALTATS
-1222 VTAGSLDFS
+1222 VAASDVFVSGVAITPSL
-1231 SLSVQA
+1231 
-1237 GDIVAEIAAGEITN
+1237 
-1251 SLIGD
+1251 
-1256 VSVSKLTSGSI
+1256 LTSPVVMDDDSELKA
-1267 VGNSIVLGS
+1267 NL
-1276 SGNTSGSISSHN
+1276 T
-1288 FSSGSAGFSIDYDGN
+1288 FDSAG
-1303 AEFNTVEIRIPT
+1303 VIRT
-1315 SSGSS
+1315 SSGSNRVQLS
-1320 DEDIPSG
+1320 GSGSSQTFIDFIKSSSTTGRIFANADEFVINAYNSGDVLILRSEIAGTGTTNLEQGTLNISG
-1327 GQKIEFGAVPIY
+1327 GTNIVTTVGTSIDFGGNIGKGASGSVLTS
-1339 DFNGNLNIHPAS
+1339 NANGMSWQATSGHTHGNLSFPNAGTVLSTSNHSHTANDVTNLGNNNVLTNNNHTHINVLTNNSHSHGNTMTPNNHNHNFNADITGFNHTNEVGHHTHNFTVAEDPHGNSEHNAS
-1351 GKSVIIHNGNPF
+1351 FATNSQVDTKIAIHN
-1363 VIKGETGSAQMRFE
+1363 AQHHSDYRLKE
-1377 GAGSIGDFIFDLD
+1377 SVQPITLGLD
-1390 FVSYSTAQSD
+1390 FVETLQPVDFKWKPEYLDETIK
-1400 STRRYS
+1400 
-1406 NPTPFTQ
+1406 N
-1413 IREFYFEN
+1413 INIEN
-1421 DNTQIFRANEQ
+1421 
-1432 NADIEFFGDIGVGS
+1432 
-1446 NSFLYINGNNGS
+1446 
-1458 NGDVLKRTATGMEW
+1458 
-1472 GTGSGA
+1472 
-1478 AHPDSDHSFDNY
+1478 
-1490 GSWTLKRGGS
+1490 
-1500 TVGNVSSGF
+1500 
-1509 GASWNAGSG
+1509 
-1518 LSVSSNNN
+1518 
-1526 PFTIT
+1526 
-1531 YSADFG
+1531 
-1537 GGNSQVARGDHS
+1537 
-1549 HTGTGISQINS
+1549 
-1560 PSVGLFSSYTFN
+1560 
-1572 TSGGQFSV
+1572 
-1580 STTRSNDASYSFRN
+1580 
-1594 VFPTSG
+1594 
-1600 TASDLGHQFGNGRWR
+1600 
-1615 RLYTLNSPSV
+1615 
-1625 SSDERLKE
+1625 
-1633 NIVDIPYGLD
+1633 
-1643 YINSLE
+1643 
-1649 PKQYNLKRVIVRGC
+1649 
-1663 NTCEMEIDEGVDEC
+1663 
-1677 WNCTENGDTADI
+1677 
-1689 VDNLDVTG
+1689 
-1697 EKSGVVNFGF
+1697 
-1707 TAQDLISTPPEPD
+1707 
-1720 VDIALV
+1720 
-1726 DYDEDSDEYGV
+1726 
-1737 RYNELIAPLVKAVQ
+1737 
-1751 ELSTQISDLTDRI
+1751 
-1764 EALEG
+1764 

>member
-53 SATTNYIS
+53 TATTNYIS

-69 DPNYHGQIRGTLT
+69 DPSYHGQIRGTLT

-89 DGVPGK
+89 DGIPGK
-95 DTLFNQIYSTGISI
+95 DTLYNQVYTDGISI
-109 GGTTYIFPAEF
+109 GGTTYIFPVEF
-120 LDANATN
+120 LEANATN
-127 STGGFFKNEAGN
+127 STGGFYKDESNA
-139 QVTNASIKLK
+139 QVTDAPIKLK

-163 ATLAEQLL
+163 ATLADQLL

-185 FDSHKDAFPY
+185 FNSHKDAFPY

-208 AICFHQGQAGFEHSF
+208 SICFHQGQDAFEHSF
-223 FVDRY
+223 FVNRY

-236 TTTANL
+236 TGASNL

-288 TFPTTINPITQPDW
+288 TFPTSLNPITQPDW
-302 YQGAAIPV
+302 YQGADIPV

-357 SALIANLNTDVPDY
+357 STIRAAIGDDY
-371 YTGNRSIYST
+371 YTGNRSIYDS
-381 EPGSATFYENDPLY
+381 EPGSSTFYENDPLY

-408 FYHGADVVGAPR
+408 FYHGADVVSAPR
-420 TATNHGAVFAANP
+420 TATNHGAVFSANP

-444 NEDGAGT
+444 NEDGGGT
-451 SKVYIRSS
+451 SKVYLRSS
-459 LSQSTISSGTDTTI
+459 LSQSTISSGTDTTV
-473 WDIANGQSM
+473 WDIADGKSM
-482 GTINY
+482 GTIDY
-487 GQWNHF
+487 GQWNHY
-493 AITRKGNIFR
+493 AITRTGNIFR

-508 TKVSEFTSPKPIT
+508 TKVSEWTSPKAIT
-521 RNTRDG
+521 RSTRDG

-555 ALYTANFTA
+555 SLYTSNFTA
-564 PSSELST
+564 PTTELST

-582 YVETVYSAINTISE
+582 YVESVYSAINTVSE

-604 NTTGTLDAGK
+604 NTTGTLDAGIK
-614 KEVLFGGHGT
+614 DVLFEGHGT

-681 FDNNTPY
+681 FDSNIPY
-688 RDLFGADLER
+688 KDLFGADLER

-712 NERALAYLNE
+712 TDRAQAYLNE

-743 NVGDMIYVYDPEIR
+743 SVGDMIYVYDPEIR

-763 KRIEDGRD
+763 KRIEDGRS

-791 GITWPVKDGY
+791 GITWPIKDGY
-801 GVYLRKVASTSPYR
+801 GVYLRKVASSSPYR

-828 TGNTQLDIGD
+828 SGNTQLDIGD

-875 EGDLKLTSATVQ
+875 EGSLKLTSATVQ

-920 DWKPT
+920 EWKPS
-925 NTTGDYQSSFINWNS
+925 NTTGDYQSSFVTWS
-940 TNDFTIEGLQ
+940 SSNDFTIEGLQ
-950 LNTSYEVRVIAI
+950 LNTSYDVRVIAI
-962 LTNANTSDPATGT
+962 LTNANSSDPATGT

-1016 AIGSIVDFTLQRDTH
+1016 AIGSIVDFTLERDTH

-1136 DTLTA
+1136 DTLNA

-1170 YSTGSA
+1170 YSSGSA
-1176 GWKID
+1176 GWIIKA
-1181 SDGTVEFESG
+1181 DGTIEANTG
-1191 TFRGNLDGAGG
+1191 NFRGDITGASG
-1202 TFSGTISANQV
+1202 TFSGALNAATGTFSGNLSAAGGDFDGDISGASGTFTGDLSGSTITGGSINIGNGTFTVDSNGNLNASSGTFGGNISANQV
-1213 TGGTLDFSS
+1213 TADTLNLDRIP
-1222 VTAGSLDFS
+1222 AGI
-1231 SLSVQA
+1231 QA
-1237 GDIVAEIAAGEITN
+1237 KIDAASIDANKIANNAVEQAKIAANAVVDSKIASGISTGKIDGFGNVSNSQVVVNASNGLAILYGELTMNNRGITN
-1251 SLIGD
+1251 ANDLE
-1256 VSVSKLTSGSI
+1256 LNNGS
-1267 VGNSIVLGS
+1267 SFDS
-1276 SGNTSGSISSHN
+1276 SGNLFATGTVRSNSYHSATRYYDILSSTN
-1288 FSSGSAGFSIDYDGN
+1288 IDM
-1303 AEFNTVEIRIPT
+1303 
-1315 SSGSS
+1315 GSS
-1320 DEDIPSG
+1320 TVD
-1327 GQKIEFGAVPIY
+1327 
-1339 DFNGNLNIHPAS
+1339 LRPANVL
-1351 GKSVIIHNGNPF
+1351 GLRV
-1363 VIKGETGSAQMRFE
+1363 
-1377 GAGSIGDFIFDLD
+1377 
-1390 FVSYSTAQSD
+1390 
-1400 STRRYS
+1400 TR
-1406 NPTPFTQ
+1406 
-1413 IREFYFEN
+1413 
-1421 DNTQIFRANEQ
+1421 A
-1432 NADIEFFGDIGVGS
+1432 
-1446 NSFLYINGNNGS
+1446 
-1458 NGDVLKRTATGMEW
+1458 
-1472 GTGSGA
+1472 GSGA
-1478 AHPDSDHSFDNY
+1478 Y
-1490 GSWTLKRGGS
+1490 
-1500 TVGNVSSGF
+1500 VY
-1509 GASWNAGSG
+1509 
-1518 LSVSSNNN
+1518 
-1526 PFTIT
+1526 T
-1531 YSADFG
+1531 YSA
-1537 GGNSQVARGDHS
+1537 
-1549 HTGTGISQINS
+1549 
-1560 PSVGLFSSYTFN
+1560 
-1572 TSGGQFSV
+1572 SGG
-1580 STTRSNDASYSFRN
+1580 SN
-1594 VFPTSG
+1594 T
-1600 TASDLGHQFGNGRWR
+1600 
-1615 RLYTLNSPSV
+1615 LYNPY
-1625 SSDERLKE
+1625 SDERLKE
-1633 NIVDIPYGLD
+1633 NITDLDIGLDEILQLRPITYDWKDEVRPYPENTELQYGLLAQEVEAVIPNIVSTSPLTMD
-1643 YINSLE
+1643 RVELQENEETGEIEEVTVTDNIGYEIDGE
-1649 PKQYNLKRVIVRGC
+1649 FVQNLKGYEERP
-1663 NTCEMEIDEGVDEC
+1663 
-1677 WNCTENGDTADI
+1677 
-1689 VDNLDVTG
+1689 
-1697 EKSGVVNFGF
+1697 
-1707 TAQDLISTPPEPD
+1707 LI
-1720 VDIALV
+1720 
-1726 DYDEDSDEYGV
+1726 YG
-1737 RYNELIAPLVKAVQ
+1737 LINAVQ

>member
-17 TKIKTA
+17 TKIKSA

-32 DGYPLFSAAG
+32 DGYPLFSAVG

-53 SATTNYIS
+53 NATTNYIS

-95 DTLFNQIYSTGISI
+95 DTLFNKVYNTGIDI
-109 GGTTYIFPAEF
+109 GGTTFIFPAEF
-120 LDANATN
+120 NDANATN

-171 QDKLSAIETKVKSV
+171 QDKLSAVETKVKSV
-185 FDSHKDAFPY
+185 FNSHKDAFPY

-201 QHYDLMV
+201 KHYDLMV

-236 TTTANL
+236 TATANL
-242 TAYNDAAYALMWLA
+242 TAYNNAAYALMWLA
-256 SVGKDGTYFWVQP
+256 SVGKDGTYFWVKP

-302 YQGAAIPV
+302 YQGATIPV
-310 DYFENKKNVDF
+310 EYFENKKNVDF

-357 SALIANLNTDVPDY
+357 SALIANLSTDVPDY
-371 YTGNRSIYST
+371 YTGNRSIYAT
-381 EPGSATFYENDPLY
+381 EPGSTTFYENDPLY

-420 TATNHGAVFAANP
+420 SATNHGAVFAANP
-433 DGQTPAFILGL
+433 DGQTPAFIIGL

-451 SKVYIRSS
+451 SKVYMRSS

-473 WDIANGQSM
+473 WDIADGKSM

-493 AITRKGNIFR
+493 AITRKGNVFR

-508 TKVSEFTSPKPIT
+508 TKVSEFTSPKAIT

-582 YVETVYSAINTISE
+582 YVESVYSAINTISE
-596 QLGTEYRV
+596 QLETEYRI
-604 NTTGTLDAGK
+604 NTNGTLDAGK

-688 RDLFGADLER
+688 KDLFGADLER
-698 VQFVGE
+698 IQFVGE

-743 NVGDMIYVYDPEIR
+743 SVGDMIYVYDPEIR

-763 KRIEDGRD
+763 KRIEDGRS

-925 NTTGDYQSSFINWNS
+925 NTTGDYQSSFINWSS

-962 LTNANTSDPATGT
+962 LTNANTSEPATGT

-996 GALRVQIVHN
+996 GALRVQIIHN

-1011 DDDGN
+1011 DDSGN
-1016 AIGSIVDFTLQRDTH
+1016 AIGSIVNFTLQRDTH
-1031 HLNVYASTTSGFS
+1031 HLNVYASTSSGFS

-1075 IQMPNGSTHY
+1075 VQMPNGSTHF

-1094 GNESTPSD
+1094 GNESSPSD

-1121 TTAKINNLAVTDAKI
+1121 TEAKIRNLAVTDAKI

-1147 TISGQEIIV
+1147 TIAGQEIIV

-1170 YSTGSA
+1170 YSSG
-1176 GWKID
+1176 
-1181 SDGTVEFESG
+1181 SDGWIIKTDGTIEANTGNFRGDITGASG
-1191 TFRGNLDGAGG
+1191 TFSGALSAATGTFSGNLSAAGG
-1202 TFSGTISANQV
+1202 TFTGTVSADQIS
-1213 TGGTLDFSS
+1213 GGTLDFSD
-1222 VTAGSLDFS
+1222 VTAGSLAFS
-1231 SLSVQA
+1231 SLSVGA
-1237 GDIVAEIAAGEITN
+1237 TDIINEIANGAINRDRIANDAINNDKIEDNAVDGGSVATNALSDTHIGTLNLSNVNVSGQLNANTLTGTATLDAANIGNGGLGMSGPINLAGQELQNFGNMNGTGYVRTTSYASVAQVYDRLSSTLIDFASSFVYLKPGGSFGLTVGTGTSTVYSNFQPSTN
-1251 SLIGD
+1251 GG
-1256 VSVSKLTSGSI
+1256 K
-1267 VGNSIVLGS
+1267 NLGS
-1276 SGNTSGSISSHN
+1276 SSRRWATVFRISE
-1288 FSSGSAGFSIDYDGN
+1288 SS
-1303 AEFNTVEIRIPT
+1303 T
-1315 SSGSS
+1315 
-1320 DEDIPSG
+1320 
-1327 GQKIEFGAVPIY
+1327 
-1339 DFNGNLNIHPAS
+1339 
-1351 GKSVIIHNGNPF
+1351 
-1363 VIKGETGSAQMRFE
+1363 
-1377 GAGSIGDFIFDLD
+1377 
-1390 FVSYSTAQSD
+1390 
-1400 STRRYS
+1400 
-1406 NPTPFTQ
+1406 
-1413 IREFYFEN
+1413 
-1421 DNTQIFRANEQ
+1421 
-1432 NADIEFFGDIGVGS
+1432 
-1446 NSFLYINGNNGS
+1446 
-1458 NGDVLKRTATGMEW
+1458 
-1472 GTGSGA
+1472 
-1478 AHPDSDHSFDNY
+1478 
-1490 GSWTLKRGGS
+1490 
-1500 TVGNVSSGF
+1500 
-1509 GASWNAGSG
+1509 
-1518 LSVSSNNN
+1518 
-1526 PFTIT
+1526 
-1531 YSADFG
+1531 
-1537 GGNSQVARGDHS
+1537 
-1549 HTGTGISQINS
+1549 
-1560 PSVGLFSSYTFN
+1560 
-1572 TSGGQFSV
+1572 
-1580 STTRSNDASYSFRN
+1580 
-1594 VFPTSG
+1594 
-1600 TASDLGHQFGNGRWR
+1600 
-1615 RLYTLNSPSV
+1615 
-1625 SSDERLKE
+1625 SDERLKE
-1633 NIVDIPYGLD
+1633 NITDIDYGLD
-1643 YINSLE
+1643 FINNLRPREFTWKSMSSGFSCDICGQIYESAQECNSEIKSVDENDEEVLIDCTGTVTE
-1649 PKQYNLKRVIVRGC
+1649 QFTEADDKHTFGFIAQEMLPELGTSKLYNLV
-1663 NTCEMEIDEGVDEC
+1663 NHD
-1677 WNCTENGDTADI
+1677 TE
-1689 VDNLDVTG
+1689 
-1697 EKSGVVNFGF
+1697 
-1707 TAQDLISTPPEPD
+1707 
-1720 VDIALV
+1720 
-1726 DYDEDSDEYGV
+1726 SDEYN
-1737 RYNELIAPLVKAVQ
+1737 YSQENLIAPLVKAIQ
-1751 ELSTQISDLTDRI
+1751 ELSTQNSDLTARI

>member
-120 LDANATN
+120 NDANATN

-139 QVTNASIKLK
+139 LVTNASIKLK

-357 SALIANLNTDVPDY
+357 SALIANLSTDVPDY

-420 TATNHGAVFAANP
+420 SATNHGAVFAANP

-473 WDIANGQSM
+473 WDIADGKSM
-482 GTINY
+482 GTIDY

-743 NVGDMIYVYDPEIR
+743 SVGDMIYVYDPEIR

-763 KRIEDGRD
+763 KRIEDGRN

-962 LTNANTSDPATGT
+962 LTNANTSEPATGT

-1011 DDDGN
+1011 DDEGN
-1016 AIGSIVDFTLQRDTH
+1016 PIGSIVDFTLERDTH

-1044 LSSANDKE
+1044 LSSSNDKE

-1075 IQMPNGSTHY
+1075 IQMPNGSTHF

-1094 GNESTPSD
+1094 GNESNPSD

-1181 SDGTVEFESG
+1181 SDGTAEFESG
-1191 TFRGNLDGAGG
+1191 TFRGNITGATGTFSGDLNAAGG
-1202 TFSGTISANQV
+1202 TFSGNISGASGTFTGDLSGSNIS
-1213 TGGTLDFSS
+1213 GGTIDIGGSDSTSFHVDSDGNLFLGASTFGSAPFKVSNAGALTATS
-1222 VTAGSLDFS
+1222 VAASDVFVSGVAITPSL
-1231 SLSVQA
+1231 
-1237 GDIVAEIAAGEITN
+1237 
-1251 SLIGD
+1251 
-1256 VSVSKLTSGSI
+1256 LTSPVVMDDDSELKA
-1267 VGNSIVLGS
+1267 NL
-1276 SGNTSGSISSHN
+1276 T
-1288 FSSGSAGFSIDYDGN
+1288 FDSAG
-1303 AEFNTVEIRIPT
+1303 VIRT
-1315 SSGSS
+1315 SSGSNRVQLS
-1320 DEDIPSG
+1320 GSGSSQTFIDFIKSSSTTGRIFANADEFVINAYNSGDVLILRSEIAGTGTTNLEQGTLNISG
-1327 GQKIEFGAVPIY
+1327 GTNIVTTVGTSIDFG
-1339 DFNGNLNIHPAS
+1339 GNIGKGAS
-1351 GKSVIIHNGNPF
+1351 GSVLTSNANGMSWQATSGHSHGNISFPNSGTVLSTSNHSHTANDVTNLGNNNVLTNNNHTHINVLTNNSHSHGNTMAPNNHNHNF
-1363 VIKGETGSAQMRFE
+1363 
-1377 GAGSIGDFIFDLD
+1377 
-1390 FVSYSTAQSD
+1390 
-1400 STRRYS
+1400 
-1406 NPTPFTQ
+1406 
-1413 IREFYFEN
+1413 
-1421 DNTQIFRANEQ
+1421 
-1432 NADIEFFGDIGVGS
+1432 NADITGFNHNNEVGHHTH
-1446 NSFLYINGNNGS
+1446 NFTVAEDPHGNNEHNAS
-1458 NGDVLKRTATGMEW
+1458 FAT
-1472 GTGSGA
+1472 
-1478 AHPDSDHSFDNY
+1478 
-1490 GSWTLKRGGS
+1490 
-1500 TVGNVSSGF
+1500 
-1509 GASWNAGSG
+1509 
-1518 LSVSSNNN
+1518 
-1526 PFTIT
+1526 
-1531 YSADFG
+1531 
-1537 GGNSQVARGDHS
+1537 NSQVDTKIAIHNAQHHS
-1549 HTGTGISQINS
+1549 D
-1560 PSVGLFSSYTFN
+1560 Y
-1572 TSGGQFSV
+1572 
-1580 STTRSNDASYSFRN
+1580 
-1594 VFPTSG
+1594 
-1600 TASDLGHQFGNGRWR
+1600 
-1615 RLYTLNSPSV
+1615 
-1625 SSDERLKE
+1625 RLKE
-1633 NIVDIPYGLD
+1633 NVQPISLGLD
-1643 YINSLE
+1643 FVETLKPVDFKWKTEYLDETIKNINIE
-1649 PKQYNLKRVIVRGC
+1649 NDWKKNR
-1663 NTCEMEIDEGVDEC
+1663 
-1677 WNCTENGDTADI
+1677 TEVLSN
-1689 VDNLDVTG
+1689 VQQ
-1697 EKSGVVNFGF
+1697 GF
-1707 TAQDLISTPPEPD
+1707 IAQDLQKAVYDFTGSNNSLGAVYKKNYTDKEQRD
-1720 VDIALV
+1720 YKDDELGHVDMQQLV
-1726 DYDEDSDEYGV
+1726 PV
-1737 RYNELIAPLVKAVQ
+1737 LVKSIQQLSAKIKVLEAQ
-1751 ELSTQISDLTDRI
+1751 VDEL
-1764 EALEG
+1764 GGV

>member
-17 TKIKTA
+17 TKIKSA

-53 SATTNYIS
+53 NATTNFIS

-89 DGVPGK
+89 NGIPGK
-95 DTLFNQIYSTGISI
+95 QDLFNQVYSTGIDI
-109 GGTTYIFPAEF
+109 GGTTFIFPAEF
-120 LDANATN
+120 NDANATN

-163 ATLAEQLL
+163 ATHAEQLL
-171 QDKLSAIETKVKSV
+171 QDKLTAVQTKVKSV

-208 AICFHQGQAGFEHSF
+208 AICFHQGQNGFEHSY

-236 TTTANL
+236 TATANL

-256 SVGKDGTYFWVQP
+256 SVGKDGTYFWVKP
-269 QIDRRNNDIDEL
+269 QIDRRNNDINEL

-288 TFPTTINPITQPDW
+288 TFPTGINPITQPDW

-321 GLDGSIGARNSTSRT
+321 GLDGSIGARNSTNRT
-336 VASDEQ
+336 TASDEK

-357 SALIANLNTDVPDY
+357 SALIANLSTDVPDY
-371 YTGNRSIYST
+371 YTGNRSIYDT
-381 EPGSATFYENDPLY
+381 EPGSTTFFENDPLY

-408 FYHGADVVGAPR
+408 FYHGADVVDAPR
-420 TATNHGAVFAANP
+420 SATNHGAVFSANP

-482 GTINY
+482 GTIDY

-540 YFKGYIDGLRVTKGT
+540 YFKGYIDDLRVTKGT

-564 PSSELST
+564 PTSQLTT
-571 TSTTGLYNGEH
+571 TSTTGVYNGEH
-582 YVETVYSAINTISE
+582 YVESVYAAINTVSE

-604 NTTGTLDAGK
+604 NTTGTLDAGL
-614 KEVLFGGHGT
+614 KEVLFEGHET

-681 FDNNTPY
+681 FDDNPPY
-688 RDLFGADLER
+688 KDLFGADLER

-722 FKKVKK
+722 FKKIKK

-743 NVGDMIYVYDPEIR
+743 SVGDMIYVYDPEIR

-815 VEYIDLSDYVSWE
+815 VEYIDLTDYVSWE

-855 VVSGTRQTG
+855 VVSGTRQTS

-900 WEEPTYDNGSPVQNG
+900 WEEPTYDNLAPVQNG

-940 TNDFTIEGLQ
+940 SNDFTIEGLQ

-996 GALRVQIVHN
+996 GALRVQIIHN

-1016 AIGSIVDFTLQRDTH
+1016 AIGSIVNFTLQRDTH
-1031 HLNVYASTTSGFS
+1031 HLNVYASTSSGFS
-1044 LSSANDKE
+1044 LSSSNDKQ
-1052 QHKVGELNV
+1052 QHKVGELSV

-1075 IQMPNGSTHY
+1075 VQMPNGSTHF

-1094 GNESTPSD
+1094 GNESSPSD

-1181 SDGTVEFESG
+1181 SDGTAEFQSGNFRGDITGASG
-1191 TFRGNLDGAGG
+1191 TFSGDLSAAGG
-1202 TFSGTISANQV
+1202 TFSGNISGASGTFTGDLSGSNIS
-1213 TGGTLDFSS
+1213 GGTIDIGGSDSTSFHVDSDGNLFLGASTFGSAPFKVSNAGALTATS
-1222 VTAGSLDFS
+1222 VTASDVFVSGVAINPSLLTSQVVMDDDS
-1231 SLSVQA
+1231 EVQK
-1237 GDIVAEIAAGEITN
+1237 D
-1251 SLIGD
+1251 L
-1256 VSVSKLTSGSI
+1256 KLTANG
-1267 VGNSIVLGS
+1267 VFRTS
-1276 SGNTSGSISSHN
+1276 SGNDRISMVSGSTQVAIDFIKNSSTT
-1288 FSSGSAGFSIDYDGN
+1288 GVIQA
-1303 AEFNTVEIRIPT
+1303 NT
-1315 SSGSS
+1315 
-1320 DEDIPSG
+1320 DE
-1327 GQKIEFGAVPIY
+1327 
-1339 DFNGNLNIHPAS
+1339 
-1351 GKSVIIHNGNPF
+1351 F
-1363 VIKGETGSAQMRFE
+1363 VIRGGNTDDDIKIQAGGLGGNGDVTMQMETLTLTGSAT
-1377 GAGSIGDFIFDLD
+1377 SNVTISTP
-1390 FVSYSTAQSD
+1390 VST
-1400 STRRYS
+1400 
-1406 NPTPFTQ
+1406 
-1413 IREFYFEN
+1413 
-1421 DNTQIFRANEQ
+1421 
-1432 NADIEFFGDIGVGS
+1432 
-1446 NSFLYINGNNGS
+1446 
-1458 NGDVLKRTATGMEW
+1458 
-1472 GTGSGA
+1472 
-1478 AHPDSDHSFDNY
+1478 
-1490 GSWTLKRGGS
+1490 
-1500 TVGNVSSGF
+1500 
-1509 GASWNAGSG
+1509 
-1518 LSVSSNNN
+1518 
-1526 PFTIT
+1526 TI
-1531 YSADFG
+1531 DFG
-1537 GGNSQVARGDHS
+1537 GNIGTGASGSVLTSNANGMSWQTTTGHSHGNLSFPNAGTVLSTSNHNHSGLATENFVNTQGFVTNNNVSTAHGGHHNHSGNVLTSNNHSHNVNAIHTHNFGLAEDPHGNSEHNASFATNSQVDSKITIHNAVAHS
-1549 HTGTGISQINS
+1549 DKRFKEDIKPISL
-1560 PSVGLFSSYTFN
+1560 GLDFIETLNPVDFKWK
-1572 TSGGQFSV
+1572 
-1580 STTRSNDASYSFRN
+1580 ASYLEESIEDNNIENDWKKNRTDVLSN
-1594 VFPTSG
+1594 V
-1600 TASDLGHQFGNGRWR
+1600 Q
-1615 RLYTLNSPSV
+1615 
-1625 SSDERLKE
+1625 
-1633 NIVDIPYGLD
+1633 
-1643 YINSLE
+1643 
-1649 PKQYNLKRVIVRGC
+1649 Q
-1663 NTCEMEIDEGVDEC
+1663 
-1677 WNCTENGDTADI
+1677 
-1689 VDNLDVTG
+1689 
-1697 EKSGVVNFGF
+1697 GF
-1707 TAQDLISTPPEPD
+1707 IAQDLQKAVYDYTGSNNALGAVYKKNYTDKEQRD
-1720 VDIALV
+1720 YKDDELGHVDMKQLV
-1726 DYDEDSDEYGV
+1726 PV
-1737 RYNELIAPLVKAVQ
+1737 LVKSIQQLSAKIKVLEAQ
-1751 ELSTQISDLTDRI
+1751 VDEL
-1764 EALEG
+1764 GGV

>member
-120 LDANATN
+120 NDANATN

-357 SALIANLNTDVPDY
+357 SALIANLSTDVPDY

-473 WDIANGQSM
+473 WDIADGKSM
-482 GTINY
+482 GTIDY

-508 TKVSEFTSPKPIT
+508 SKVSEFTSPKPIT

-743 NVGDMIYVYDPEIR
+743 SVGDMIYVYDPEIR

-763 KRIEDGRD
+763 KRIEDGRN

-962 LTNANTSDPATGT
+962 LTNANTSEPATGT

-1011 DDDGN
+1011 DDEGN
-1016 AIGSIVDFTLQRDTH
+1016 PIGSIVDFTLERDTH

-1044 LSSANDKE
+1044 LSSSNDKE

-1075 IQMPNGSTHY
+1075 IQMPNGSTHF

-1147 TISGQEIIV
+1147 TIAGQEIIV

-1181 SDGTVEFESG
+1181 SDGTAEFQSG
-1191 TFRGNLDGAGG
+1191 NFRGDITGASG
-1202 TFSGTISANQV
+1202 TFSGDLSAAGGSFSGNISGASGTFTGDLSGSNIS
-1213 TGGTLDFSS
+1213 GGTIDIGGSDSTSFHVDSDGNLFLGASTFGSAPFKVSNAGALTATS
-1222 VTAGSLDFS
+1222 VTASDVFVSGVAITPSL
-1231 SLSVQA
+1231 
-1237 GDIVAEIAAGEITN
+1237 
-1251 SLIGD
+1251 
-1256 VSVSKLTSGSI
+1256 LTSPVVMDDDSELKA
-1267 VGNSIVLGS
+1267 NL
-1276 SGNTSGSISSHN
+1276 T
-1288 FSSGSAGFSIDYDGN
+1288 FDSAG
-1303 AEFNTVEIRIPT
+1303 VIRT
-1315 SSGSS
+1315 SSGSNRVQLS
-1320 DEDIPSG
+1320 GSGSSQTFIDFIKSSSTTGRIFANADEFVINAYNSGDVLILRSEIAGTGTTNLEQGTLNISG
-1327 GQKIEFGAVPIY
+1327 GTNIVTTVGTSIDFG
-1339 DFNGNLNIHPAS
+1339 GNIGKGAS
-1351 GKSVIIHNGNPF
+1351 GSVLTSNANGMSWQATSGHSHGNISFPNSGTVLSTSNHSHTANDVTNLGNNNVLTNNNHTHINVLTNNSHSHGNTMAPNNHNHNF
-1363 VIKGETGSAQMRFE
+1363 
-1377 GAGSIGDFIFDLD
+1377 
-1390 FVSYSTAQSD
+1390 
-1400 STRRYS
+1400 
-1406 NPTPFTQ
+1406 
-1413 IREFYFEN
+1413 
-1421 DNTQIFRANEQ
+1421 
-1432 NADIEFFGDIGVGS
+1432 NADITGFNHNNEVGHHTH
-1446 NSFLYINGNNGS
+1446 NFTVAEDPHGNNEHNAS
-1458 NGDVLKRTATGMEW
+1458 FAT
-1472 GTGSGA
+1472 
-1478 AHPDSDHSFDNY
+1478 
-1490 GSWTLKRGGS
+1490 
-1500 TVGNVSSGF
+1500 
-1509 GASWNAGSG
+1509 
-1518 LSVSSNNN
+1518 
-1526 PFTIT
+1526 
-1531 YSADFG
+1531 
-1537 GGNSQVARGDHS
+1537 NSQVDTKIAIHNAQHHS
-1549 HTGTGISQINS
+1549 D
-1560 PSVGLFSSYTFN
+1560 Y
-1572 TSGGQFSV
+1572 
-1580 STTRSNDASYSFRN
+1580 
-1594 VFPTSG
+1594 
-1600 TASDLGHQFGNGRWR
+1600 
-1615 RLYTLNSPSV
+1615 
-1625 SSDERLKE
+1625 RLKE
-1633 NIVDIPYGLD
+1633 NVQPISLGLD
-1643 YINSLE
+1643 FVETLKPVDFKWKTEYLDETIKNINIE
-1649 PKQYNLKRVIVRGC
+1649 NDWKKNR
-1663 NTCEMEIDEGVDEC
+1663 
-1677 WNCTENGDTADI
+1677 TEVLSN
-1689 VDNLDVTG
+1689 VQQ
-1697 EKSGVVNFGF
+1697 GF
-1707 TAQDLISTPPEPD
+1707 IAQDLQKAVYDFTGSNNSLGAVYKKNYTDKEQRD
-1720 VDIALV
+1720 YKDDELGHVDMQQLV
-1726 DYDEDSDEYGV
+1726 PV
-1737 RYNELIAPLVKAVQ
+1737 LVKSIQQLSAKIKVLEAQ
-1751 ELSTQISDLTDRI
+1751 VDEL
-1764 EALEG
+1764 GGV

>member
-12 SSSGL
+12 STAGL
-17 TKIKTA
+17 NKIKQA
-23 EKYIPFVYD
+23 EKFIPFVYD
-32 DGYPLFSAAG
+32 DGYPLFSSIG

-48 DPKPS
+48 DPKPP
-53 SATTNYIS
+53 SATTNFIS
-61 DFYGRVPY
+61 DFYGRIPY
-69 DPNYHGQIRGTLT
+69 DPSYHSQIRGTLT
-82 IGYGTTL
+82 VGYGTTL
-89 DGVPGK
+89 DGTPGK
-95 DTLFNQIYSTGISI
+95 DTLYNQLYTDGISI
-109 GGTTYIFPAEF
+109 GGTTYTFPVEF
-120 LDANATN
+120 SEANATN
-127 STGGFFKNEAGN
+127 STGGYFKDETNS

-149 YTGNDSTNSTKVFS
+149 YTGDDLSDSTKIFS
-163 ATLAEQLL
+163 ATLADQLL
-171 QDKLSAIETKVKSV
+171 QDKLSAIEAKVKST
-185 FDSHKDAFPY
+185 FSGSEDSFPY

-208 AICFHQGQAGFEHSF
+208 AVCFHQGKDGFEHSF
-223 FVDRY
+223 FVNRY
-228 KLVDGTSV
+228 KLVDGTAISSL
-236 TTTANL
+236 TNL
-242 TAYNDAAYALMWLA
+242 TAYNDSAYALMWLA
-256 SVGKDGTYFWVQP
+256 SVGKDGTYFWVEP
-269 QIDRRNNDIDEL
+269 QITRRNNDIDEL
-281 VGTAGSR
+281 LSTDASR
-288 TFPTTINPITQPDW
+288 TFPSSLNPISQPDW
-302 YQGAAIPV
+302 YQGAIIPV
-310 DYFENKKNVDF
+310 DYFESKKSTDF

-336 VASDEQ
+336 IASNEQ

-357 SALIANLNTDVPDY
+357 SAFIQNLSNDVPDY
-371 YTGNRSIYST
+371 YTGNRSIYET
-381 EPGSATFYENDPLY
+381 EPGSSTFYENDPLY

-408 FYHGADVVGAPR
+408 FYHGADVVGSPR
-420 TATNHGAVFAANP
+420 SATNHGAVFAANP

-444 NEDGAGT
+444 NEDGSNT
-451 SKVYIRSS
+451 SKVYLRSS
-459 LSQSTISSGTDTTI
+459 LSQSNISSGTDTGI
-473 WDIANGQSM
+473 WDIADGKSM
-482 GTINY
+482 GTIDY
-487 GQWNHF
+487 GQWNHY

-508 TKVSEFTSPKPIT
+508 TKVSEWTSPKSIT
-521 RNTRDG
+521 RSTRDG

-540 YFKGYIDGLRVTKGT
+540 YFKGYIDDLRVTKGT
-555 ALYTANFTA
+555 ALYTTDFTA

-571 TSTTGLYNGEH
+571 TETTGLYKGDH
-582 YVETVYSAINTISE
+582 YVESVYSAINTVSE

-604 NTTGTLDAGK
+604 NTDGTLDAGEK
-614 KEVLFGGHGT
+614 SVLFEGHDT

-681 FDNNTPY
+681 FDDKAPY
-688 RDLFGADLER
+688 RDLFGASLER

-712 NERALAYLNE
+712 NERAQSYLEE

-728 TLSLSLEE
+728 TLSLSLEA
-736 YDLQGDF
+736 YDIQGDF

-757 FEDTEA
+757 FEDTED
-763 KRIEDGRD
+763 KKIEDGRS
-771 SLFEVAYRG
+771 SLYEVAYRG

-845 DLRFSSAVTG
+845 DMRFSSAVTG
-855 VVSGTRQTG
+855 VVSGTRQTS

-915 LQYQI
+915 LQYQVE
-920 DWKPT
+920 WKPT

-950 LNTSYEVRVIAI
+950 LNTTYDVRVVAV

-996 GALRVQIVHN
+996 GALRVQIIHN

-1011 DDDGN
+1011 DDEGN
-1016 AIGSIVDFTLQRDTH
+1016 AIGSIVNFTLERDTH

-1044 LSSANDKE
+1044 LSTSNDKE
-1052 QHKVGELNV
+1052 QHKVGELSV

-1075 IQMPNGSTHY
+1075 VQMPNGSTHY

-1094 GNESTPSD
+1094 GNESSPSD
-1102 EQSANGNLVATANI
+1102 EQSSNGNLVASANI

-1121 TTAKINNLAVTDAKI
+1121 TTAKISNLAVTDAKI

-1147 TISGQEIIV
+1147 TIAGQEIIV

-1202 TFSGTISANQV
+1202 TFSGNLSAAGGTFSGTVSADQI
-1213 TGGTLDFSS
+1213 TGGTLDFTN
-1222 VTAGSLDFS
+1222 VTAGNLDFS

-1237 GDIVAEIAAGEITN
+1237 GDIVAEIASGEITN
-1251 SLIGD
+1251 TLIGS
-1256 VSVSKLTSGSI
+1256 VSVDKLTAGSI
-1267 VGNSIVLGS
+1267 VGDNITLGS
-1276 SGNTSGSISSHN
+1276 GSDNSGSISSHN
-1288 FSSGSAGFSIDYDGN
+1288 FSSGSTGFQIQYDGDAFFNSITVNNPVITLGKVTSGTPSTASSTSLKLGDALLFSRDEGSTGNHLFSTKPFVVMADGSEDNPSLTIQGDYQKMGFFLETNNDFNFDSFKASNGNDDIFSFSSSSTGFSVLGDLN
-1303 AEFNTVEIRIPT
+1303 LSAALKA
-1315 SSGSS
+1315 
-1320 DEDIPSG
+1320 G
-1327 GQKIEFGAVPIY
+1327 GQSGTSGQVLQSTG
-1339 DFNGNLNIHPAS
+1339 NG
-1351 GKSVIIHNGNPF
+1351 
-1363 VIKGETGSAQMRFE
+1363 
-1377 GAGSIGDFIFDLD
+1377 
-1390 FVSYSTAQSD
+1390 
-1400 STRRYS
+1400 
-1406 NPTPFTQ
+1406 
-1413 IREFYFEN
+1413 
-1421 DNTQIFRANEQ
+1421 
-1432 NADIEFFGDIGVGS
+1432 
-1446 NSFLYINGNNGS
+1446 
-1458 NGDVLKRTATGMEW
+1458 
-1472 GTGSGA
+1472 
-1478 AHPDSDHSFDNY
+1478 
-1490 GSWTLKRGGS
+1490 
-1500 TVGNVSSGF
+1500 
-1509 GASWNAGSG
+1509 
-1518 LSVSSNNN
+1518 
-1526 PFTIT
+1526 
-1531 YSADFG
+1531 
-1537 GGNSQVARGDHS
+1537 VAWA
-1549 HTGTGISQINS
+1549 
-1560 PSVGLFSSYTFN
+1560 N
-1572 TSGGQFSV
+1572 TSGHTHGNL
-1580 STTRSNDASYSFRN
+1580 T
-1594 VFPTSG
+1594 FPNSG
-1600 TASDLGHQFGNGRWR
+1600 TLVTANNVGTSHGTHADGNYLTNNNHSHGNTMTPNNHTHNFGNDITGFSGNNHNHSTQY
-1615 RLYTLNSPSV
+1615 LSNNHVLNATNPHGITGNNHNHSNYVNNATLNSAITQHVFDGHP
-1625 SSDERLKE
+1625 SDERLKE
-1633 NIVDIPYGLD
+1633 EVQDISLGLD
-1643 YINSLE
+1643 FLNRLQPRDFNWKSSHLDSVFTEE
-1649 PKQYNLKRVIVRGC
+1649 PMSAKFKTLVSNTQQGLIAQEVKEAVFAETGSNTSFSGLKIGD
-1663 NTCEMEIDEGVDEC
+1663 I
-1677 WNCTENGDTADI
+1677 TEYQKE
-1689 VDNLDVTG
+1689 VTG
-1697 EKSGVVNFGF
+1697 ESDDFGQVEYSQF
-1707 TAQDLISTPPEPD
+1707 VPVLI
-1720 VDIALV
+1720 
-1726 DYDEDSDEYGV
+1726 
-1737 RYNELIAPLVKAVQ
+1737 KAVQ
-1751 ELSTQISDLTDRI
+1751 QLSSKIDVLEARI
-1764 EALEG
+1764 DELEG

>member
-120 LDANATN
+120 NDANATN

-357 SALIANLNTDVPDY
+357 SALIANLSTDVPDY

-473 WDIANGQSM
+473 WDIADGKSM
-482 GTINY
+482 GTIDY

-743 NVGDMIYVYDPEIR
+743 SVGDMIYVYDPEIR

-763 KRIEDGRD
+763 KRIEDGRS

-962 LTNANTSDPATGT
+962 LTNANTSEPATGT

-1011 DDDGN
+1011 DDEGN
-1016 AIGSIVDFTLQRDTH
+1016 PIGSIVDFTLERDTH

-1044 LSSANDKE
+1044 LSSSNDKE

-1075 IQMPNGSTHY
+1075 IQMPNGSTHF

-1147 TISGQEIIV
+1147 TIAGQEIIV

-1181 SDGTVEFESG
+1181 SDGTAEFQSG
-1191 TFRGNLDGAGG
+1191 NFRGDITGASG
-1202 TFSGTISANQV
+1202 TFSGDLSAAGGSFSGNISGASGTFTGDLSGSNIS
-1213 TGGTLDFSS
+1213 GGTIDIGGSDSTSFHVDSDGNLFLGASTFGSAPFKVSNAGALTATS
-1222 VTAGSLDFS
+1222 VAASDVFVSGVAITPSL
-1231 SLSVQA
+1231 
-1237 GDIVAEIAAGEITN
+1237 
-1251 SLIGD
+1251 
-1256 VSVSKLTSGSI
+1256 LTSPVVMDDDSELKA
-1267 VGNSIVLGS
+1267 NL
-1276 SGNTSGSISSHN
+1276 T
-1288 FSSGSAGFSIDYDGN
+1288 FDSAG
-1303 AEFNTVEIRIPT
+1303 VIRT
-1315 SSGSS
+1315 SSGSNRVQLS
-1320 DEDIPSG
+1320 GSGSSQTFIDFIKSSSTTGRIFANADEFVINAYNSGDVLILRSEIAGTGTTNLEQGTLNISG
-1327 GQKIEFGAVPIY
+1327 GTNIVTTVGTSIDFG
-1339 DFNGNLNIHPAS
+1339 GNIGKGAS
-1351 GKSVIIHNGNPF
+1351 GSVLTSNANGMSWQATSGHSHGNISFPNSGTVLSTSNHSHTANDVTNLGNNNVLTNNNHTHINVLTNNSHSHGNTMAPNNHNHNF
-1363 VIKGETGSAQMRFE
+1363 
-1377 GAGSIGDFIFDLD
+1377 
-1390 FVSYSTAQSD
+1390 
-1400 STRRYS
+1400 
-1406 NPTPFTQ
+1406 
-1413 IREFYFEN
+1413 
-1421 DNTQIFRANEQ
+1421 
-1432 NADIEFFGDIGVGS
+1432 NADITGFNHNNEVGHHTH
-1446 NSFLYINGNNGS
+1446 NFTVAEDPHGNNEHNAS
-1458 NGDVLKRTATGMEW
+1458 FAT
-1472 GTGSGA
+1472 
-1478 AHPDSDHSFDNY
+1478 
-1490 GSWTLKRGGS
+1490 
-1500 TVGNVSSGF
+1500 
-1509 GASWNAGSG
+1509 
-1518 LSVSSNNN
+1518 
-1526 PFTIT
+1526 
-1531 YSADFG
+1531 
-1537 GGNSQVARGDHS
+1537 NSQVDTKIAIHNAQHHS
-1549 HTGTGISQINS
+1549 D
-1560 PSVGLFSSYTFN
+1560 Y
-1572 TSGGQFSV
+1572 
-1580 STTRSNDASYSFRN
+1580 
-1594 VFPTSG
+1594 
-1600 TASDLGHQFGNGRWR
+1600 
-1615 RLYTLNSPSV
+1615 
-1625 SSDERLKE
+1625 RLKE
-1633 NIVDIPYGLD
+1633 N
-1643 YINSLE
+1643 
-1649 PKQYNLKRVIVRGC
+1649 
-1663 NTCEMEIDEGVDEC
+1663 
-1677 WNCTENGDTADI
+1677 
-1689 VDNLDVTG
+1689 VTNITW
-1697 EKSGVVNFGF
+1697 S
-1707 TAQDLISTPPEPD
+1707 
-1720 VDIALV
+1720 
-1726 DYDEDSDEYGV
+1726 
-1737 RYNELIAPLVKAVQ
+1737 
-1751 ELSTQISDLTDRI
+1751 
-1764 EALEG
+1764 

>member
-120 LDANATN
+120 NDANATN

-357 SALIANLNTDVPDY
+357 SALIANLSTDVPDY

-473 WDIANGQSM
+473 WDIADGKSM
-482 GTINY
+482 GTIDY

-743 NVGDMIYVYDPEIR
+743 SVGDMIYVYDPEIR

-763 KRIEDGRD
+763 KRIEDGRS

-791 GITWPVKDGY
+791 GITYPVKDGY

-815 VEYIDLSDYVSWE
+815 IEYVDVTDYVKWE
-828 TGNTQLDIGD
+828 SGNTTLDIGD
-838 LQKRIGE
+838 LTKRIGD
-845 DLRFSSAVTG
+845 DLRLTNAVTG
-855 VVSGTRQTG
+855 VTSGTRNTG
-864 VRKPRHPDTLV
+864 VKKPRHPDTLV
-875 EGDLKLTSATVQ
+875 EGSLKLTSATVQ

-900 WEEPTYDNGSPVQNG
+900 WEEPTDDSGNPVQNG

-920 DWKPT
+920 EWKAT
-925 NTTGDYQSSFINWNS
+925 NTTGDYQSSFVTWNS
-940 TNDFTIEGLQ
+940 SNDFTIEGLQ

-962 LTNANTSDPATGT
+962 LTNANQSEPATGT

-986 KPGPAATIAA
+986 KPAQASTIAS

-1006 LGRAE
+1006 LARVK
-1011 DDDGN
+1011 DDSGN
-1016 AIGSIVDFTLQRDTH
+1016 VIGSPTNFTLQRDID
-1031 HLNVYASTTSGFS
+1031 HLNVYASTSSGFS
-1044 LSSANDKE
+1044 LATSTLKA
-1052 QHKVGELNV
+1052 QFKVGEIPCT
-1061 GSASIKHQIPVVGE
+1061 ASHIKHQIPAVGE
-1075 IQMPNGSTHY
+1075 IQMPNGSTHF
-1085 FRFTAVDNA
+1085 FRFTAVDAA
-1094 GNESTPSD
+1094 GNESEASD

-1121 TTAKINNLAVTDAKI
+1121 SSAKIANLAVTDAKI
-1136 DTLTA
+1136 ATLSA

-1156 GTNTSDSAVIKSSN
+1156 GTNTSDSAIIKSSN

-1181 SDGTVEFESG
+1181 ADGTAEFQNA
-1191 TFRGNLDGAGG
+1191 TIRGALNADD
-1202 TFSGTISANQV
+1202 ISA
-1213 TGGTLDFSS
+1213 GTLDFANLSISS
-1222 VTAGSLDFS
+1222 SDIINTIAENAILAKIGNGAISDTKLGNISANKITAGTMSADRINGGTITGTTMSADLISGGSISADLISGGTIDASQINAGTLNVDRIPNLNANKITTGTMSADRISGGTINGTLIGGGSINMTFNITTSMAISASSGNITNALGVGSLDS
-1231 SLSVQA
+1231 SGTVEGSQFKHGSSNSVV
-1237 GDIVAEIAAGEITN
+1237 GFGSSDVFLRGGGTTDFAAGNNNVSYQTLRPSGYN
-1251 SLIGD
+1251 SKDLG
-1256 VSVSKLTSGSI
+1256 TSGFRWRDI
-1267 VGNSIVLGS
+1267 YTVGSV
-1276 SGNTSGSISSHN
+1276 NTSDITHKKDVEDLELGLDFLNTLNPIQFKWAEMGEVEAGIRTH
-1288 FSSGSAGFSIDYDGN
+1288 AGFSAQDIEQKLIDFG
-1303 AEFNTVEIRIPT
+1303 VESKDYALFTNSQITESPE
-1315 SSGSS
+1315 
-1320 DEDIPSG
+1320 ED
-1327 GQKIEFGAVPIY
+1327 PIY
-1339 DFNGNLNIHPAS
+1339 GLRNNEFI
-1351 GKSVIIHNGNPF
+1351 SVL
-1363 VIKGETGSAQMRFE
+1363 T
-1377 GAGSIGDFIFDLD
+1377 
-1390 FVSYSTAQSD
+1390 
-1400 STRRYS
+1400 
-1406 NPTPFTQ
+1406 
-1413 IREFYFEN
+1413 
-1421 DNTQIFRANEQ
+1421 
-1432 NADIEFFGDIGVGS
+1432 
-1446 NSFLYINGNNGS
+1446 
-1458 NGDVLKRTATGMEW
+1458 
-1472 GTGSGA
+1472 
-1478 AHPDSDHSFDNY
+1478 
-1490 GSWTLKRGGS
+1490 
-1500 TVGNVSSGF
+1500 
-1509 GASWNAGSG
+1509 
-1518 LSVSSNNN
+1518 
-1526 PFTIT
+1526 
-1531 YSADFG
+1531 
-1537 GGNSQVARGDHS
+1537 
-1549 HTGTGISQINS
+1549 
-1560 PSVGLFSSYTFN
+1560 
-1572 TSGGQFSV
+1572 
-1580 STTRSNDASYSFRN
+1580 
-1594 VFPTSG
+1594 
-1600 TASDLGHQFGNGRWR
+1600 
-1615 RLYTLNSPSV
+1615 
-1625 SSDERLKE
+1625 
-1633 NIVDIPYGLD
+1633 
-1643 YINSLE
+1643 
-1649 PKQYNLKRVIVRGC
+1649 
-1663 NTCEMEIDEGVDEC
+1663 
-1677 WNCTENGDTADI
+1677 
-1689 VDNLDVTG
+1689 
-1697 EKSGVVNFGF
+1697 
-1707 TAQDLISTPPEPD
+1707 
-1720 VDIALV
+1720 
-1726 DYDEDSDEYGV
+1726 
-1737 RYNELIAPLVKAVQ
+1737 KAVQ
-1751 ELSTQISDLTDRI
+1751 ELSTQISDLTARV
-1764 EALEG
+1764 ELLEG

>member
-95 DTLFNQIYSTGISI
+95 DTLFNQVYSTGISI

-120 LDANATN
+120 NDANATN

-171 QDKLSAIETKVKSV
+171 QDKLSAVETKVKSV

-236 TTTANL
+236 TTAANL

-357 SALIANLNTDVPDY
+357 SALIANLSTDVPDY
-371 YTGNRSIYST
+371 YTGNRSIYDT

-473 WDIANGQSM
+473 WDIADGKSM
-482 GTINY
+482 GTIDY

-555 ALYTANFTA
+555 ALYTADFTA

-743 NVGDMIYVYDPEIR
+743 SVGDMIYVYDPEIR

-962 LTNANTSDPATGT
+962 LTNANTSEPATGT

-1011 DDDGN
+1011 DDEGN
-1016 AIGSIVDFTLQRDTH
+1016 PIGSIVDFTLERDTH

-1044 LSSANDKE
+1044 LSSSNDKE

-1075 IQMPNGSTHY
+1075 IQMPNGSTHF

-1147 TISGQEIIV
+1147 TIAGQEITV
-1156 GTNTSDSAVIKSSN
+1156 GTNTSDSSIIKSSN

-1176 GWKID
+1176 GWAIK
-1181 SDGTVEFESG
+1181 SDGTIEANTG
-1191 TFRGNLDGAGG
+1191 NFRGDITGASG
-1202 TFSGTISANQV
+1202 TFSGALSAATGTFSGNISGASGTFTGDLSGSNIS
-1213 TGGTLDFSS
+1213 GGTIDIGGSDSTSFHVDSDGNLFLGASTFGSAPFKVSNAGALTATS
-1222 VTAGSLDFS
+1222 VTASDVFVSGVAITPSL
-1231 SLSVQA
+1231 
-1237 GDIVAEIAAGEITN
+1237 
-1251 SLIGD
+1251 
-1256 VSVSKLTSGSI
+1256 LTSPVVMDDDSELQA
-1267 VGNSIVLGS
+1267 NL
-1276 SGNTSGSISSHN
+1276 T
-1288 FSSGSAGFSIDYDGN
+1288 FDSAG
-1303 AEFNTVEIRIPT
+1303 VIRT
-1315 SSGSS
+1315 SSGSNRVQL
-1320 DEDIPSG
+1320 SG
-1327 GQKIEFGAVPIY
+1327 
-1339 DFNGNLNIHPAS
+1339 S
-1351 GKSVIIHNGNPF
+1351 
-1363 VIKGETGSAQMRFE
+1363 GSAQTF
-1377 GAGSIGDFIFDLD
+1377 IDFIKSSSTTGRIFANTDE
-1390 FVSYSTAQSD
+1390 FV
-1400 STRRYS
+1400 
-1406 NPTPFTQ
+1406 
-1413 IREFYFEN
+1413 I
-1421 DNTQIFRANEQ
+1421 
-1432 NADIEFFGDIGVGS
+1432 NAY
-1446 NSFLYINGNNGS
+1446 NS
-1458 NGDVLKRTATGMEW
+1458 GDVLILRSEIA
-1472 GTGSGA
+1472 GTGTTNLEQGTLNISGGT
-1478 AHPDSDHSFDNY
+1478 NIV
-1490 GSWTLKRGGS
+1490 T
-1500 TVGNVSSGF
+1500 TVGTSIDFGGNIGKGASGSVLTSNANGMSWQATSGHSHGNLVFPNAGTLVTNQNVSTAHGQHADNNYLTNNNHSHGNTMTPNNHNHNFGNDITGFSGSNHNH
-1509 GASWNAGSG
+1509 AQQY
-1518 LSVSSNNN
+1518 LSNDHVMNTSNPHGINSHINSNNAHSLGN
-1526 PFTIT
+1526 KAN
-1531 YSADFG
+1531 SADFIAHLNLYHG
-1537 GGNSQVARGDHS
+1537 G
-1549 HTGTGISQINS
+1549 
-1560 PSVGLFSSYTFN
+1560 
-1572 TSGGQFSV
+1572 
-1580 STTRSNDASYSFRN
+1580 
-1594 VFPTSG
+1594 
-1600 TASDLGHQFGNGRWR
+1600 
-1615 RLYTLNSPSV
+1615 
-1625 SSDERLKE
+1625 SDERLKE
-1633 NIVDIPYGLD
+1633 NISDTSFGLD
-1643 YINSLE
+1643 YINSLR
-1649 PKQYNLKRVIVRGC
+1649 P
-1663 NTCEMEIDEGVDEC
+1663 VDFQF
-1677 WNCTENGDTADI
+1677 TSQSA
-1689 VDNLDVTG
+1689 DNLFDDDDPNKAKYLQTKHGFIAQEVRATTLDNH
-1697 EKSGVVNFGF
+1697 SSNNAFGGLGYKD
-1707 TAQDLISTPPEPD
+1707 ADDNDLFD
-1720 VDIALV
+1720 DIQTL
-1726 DYDEDSDEYGV
+1726 DLQQFIG
-1737 RYNELIAPLVKAVQ
+1737 PLVKSVQ
-1751 ELSTQISDLTDRI
+1751 QLSAKIDVMQARI
-1764 EALEG
+1764 DELEG

>member
-120 LDANATN
+120 NDANATN

-357 SALIANLNTDVPDY
+357 SALIANLSTDVPDY

-473 WDIANGQSM
+473 WDIADGKSM
-482 GTINY
+482 GTIDY

-743 NVGDMIYVYDPEIR
+743 SVGDMIYVYDPEIR

-763 KRIEDGRD
+763 KRIEDGRN

-962 LTNANTSDPATGT
+962 LTNANTSEPATGT

-1011 DDDGN
+1011 DDEGN
-1016 AIGSIVDFTLQRDTH
+1016 PIGSIVDFTLERDTH

-1044 LSSANDKE
+1044 LSSSNDKE

-1075 IQMPNGSTHY
+1075 IQMPNGSTHF

-1094 GNESTPSD
+1094 GNESNPSD

-1147 TISGQEIIV
+1147 TIAGQEIIV

-1181 SDGTVEFESG
+1181 SDGTAEFQSG
-1191 TFRGNLDGAGG
+1191 NFRGDITGASG
-1202 TFSGTISANQV
+1202 TFSGDLSAAGGSFSGNISGASGTFTGDLSGSNIS
-1213 TGGTLDFSS
+1213 GGTIDIGGSDSTSFHVDSDGNLFLGASTFGSAPFKVSNAGALTATS
-1222 VTAGSLDFS
+1222 VAASDVFVSGVAITPSL
-1231 SLSVQA
+1231 
-1237 GDIVAEIAAGEITN
+1237 
-1251 SLIGD
+1251 
-1256 VSVSKLTSGSI
+1256 LTSPVVMDDDSELKA
-1267 VGNSIVLGS
+1267 NL
-1276 SGNTSGSISSHN
+1276 T
-1288 FSSGSAGFSIDYDGN
+1288 FDSAG
-1303 AEFNTVEIRIPT
+1303 VIRT
-1315 SSGSS
+1315 SSGSNRVQLS
-1320 DEDIPSG
+1320 GSGSSQTFIDFIKSSSTTGRIFANADEFVINAYNSGDVLILRSEIAGTGTTNLEQGTLNISG
-1327 GQKIEFGAVPIY
+1327 GTNIVTTVGTSIDFG
-1339 DFNGNLNIHPAS
+1339 GNIGKGAS
-1351 GKSVIIHNGNPF
+1351 GSVLTSNANGMSWQATSGHSHGNISFPNSGTVLSTSNHSHTANDVTNLGNNNVLTNNNHTHINVLTNNSHSHGNTMAPNNHNHNF
-1363 VIKGETGSAQMRFE
+1363 
-1377 GAGSIGDFIFDLD
+1377 
-1390 FVSYSTAQSD
+1390 
-1400 STRRYS
+1400 
-1406 NPTPFTQ
+1406 
-1413 IREFYFEN
+1413 
-1421 DNTQIFRANEQ
+1421 
-1432 NADIEFFGDIGVGS
+1432 NADITGFNHNNEVGHHTH
-1446 NSFLYINGNNGS
+1446 NFTVAEDPHGNNEHNAS
-1458 NGDVLKRTATGMEW
+1458 FAT
-1472 GTGSGA
+1472 
-1478 AHPDSDHSFDNY
+1478 
-1490 GSWTLKRGGS
+1490 
-1500 TVGNVSSGF
+1500 
-1509 GASWNAGSG
+1509 
-1518 LSVSSNNN
+1518 
-1526 PFTIT
+1526 
-1531 YSADFG
+1531 
-1537 GGNSQVARGDHS
+1537 NSQVDTKIAIHNAQHHS
-1549 HTGTGISQINS
+1549 D
-1560 PSVGLFSSYTFN
+1560 Y
-1572 TSGGQFSV
+1572 
-1580 STTRSNDASYSFRN
+1580 
-1594 VFPTSG
+1594 
-1600 TASDLGHQFGNGRWR
+1600 
-1615 RLYTLNSPSV
+1615 
-1625 SSDERLKE
+1625 RLKE
-1633 NIVDIPYGLD
+1633 NVQPISLGLD
-1643 YINSLE
+1643 FVETLKPVDFKWKTEYLDETIKNINIE
-1649 PKQYNLKRVIVRGC
+1649 NDWKKNR
-1663 NTCEMEIDEGVDEC
+1663 
-1677 WNCTENGDTADI
+1677 TEVLSN
-1689 VDNLDVTG
+1689 VQQ
-1697 EKSGVVNFGF
+1697 GF
-1707 TAQDLISTPPEPD
+1707 IAQDLQKAVYDFTGSNNSLGAVYKKNYTDKEQRD
-1720 VDIALV
+1720 YKDDELGHVDMQQLV
-1726 DYDEDSDEYGV
+1726 PV
-1737 RYNELIAPLVKAVQ
+1737 LVKSIQQLSAKIKVLEAQ
-1751 ELSTQISDLTDRI
+1751 VDEL
-1764 EALEG
+1764 GGV

>member
-120 LDANATN
+120 NDANATN

-357 SALIANLNTDVPDY
+357 SALIANLSTDVPDY

-473 WDIANGQSM
+473 WDIADGKSM
-482 GTINY
+482 GTIDY

-743 NVGDMIYVYDPEIR
+743 SVGDMIYVYDPEIR

-763 KRIEDGRD
+763 KRIEDGRS

-962 LTNANTSDPATGT
+962 LTNANTSEPATGT

-1011 DDDGN
+1011 DDEGN
-1016 AIGSIVDFTLQRDTH
+1016 PIGSIVDFTLERDTH

-1044 LSSANDKE
+1044 LSSSNDKE

-1075 IQMPNGSTHY
+1075 IQMPNGSTHF

-1147 TISGQEIIV
+1147 TIAGQEIIV

-1181 SDGTVEFESG
+1181 SDGTAEFQSGNFRGDITGASG
-1191 TFRGNLDGAGG
+1191 TFSGDLSAAGG
-1202 TFSGTISANQV
+1202 TFSGNISGASGTFTGDLSGSNIS
-1213 TGGTLDFSS
+1213 GGTIDIGGSDSTSFHVDSDGNLFLGASTFGSAPFKVSNAGALTATS
-1222 VTAGSLDFS
+1222 VAASDVFVSGVAITPSL
-1231 SLSVQA
+1231 
-1237 GDIVAEIAAGEITN
+1237 
-1251 SLIGD
+1251 
-1256 VSVSKLTSGSI
+1256 LTSPVVMDDDSELKA
-1267 VGNSIVLGS
+1267 NL
-1276 SGNTSGSISSHN
+1276 T
-1288 FSSGSAGFSIDYDGN
+1288 FDSAG
-1303 AEFNTVEIRIPT
+1303 VIRT
-1315 SSGSS
+1315 SSGSNRVQLS
-1320 DEDIPSG
+1320 GSGSSQTFIDFIKSSSTTGRIFANADEFVINAYNSGDVLILRSEIAGTGTTNLEQGTLNISG
-1327 GQKIEFGAVPIY
+1327 GTNIVTTVGTSIDFG
-1339 DFNGNLNIHPAS
+1339 GNIGKGAS
-1351 GKSVIIHNGNPF
+1351 GSVLTSNANGMSWQATSGHSHGNISFPNSGTVLSTSNHSHTANDVTNLGNNNVLTNNNHTHINVLTNNSHSHGNTMAPNNHNHNF
-1363 VIKGETGSAQMRFE
+1363 
-1377 GAGSIGDFIFDLD
+1377 
-1390 FVSYSTAQSD
+1390 
-1400 STRRYS
+1400 
-1406 NPTPFTQ
+1406 
-1413 IREFYFEN
+1413 
-1421 DNTQIFRANEQ
+1421 
-1432 NADIEFFGDIGVGS
+1432 NADITGFNHNNEVGHHTH
-1446 NSFLYINGNNGS
+1446 NFTVAEDPHGNNEHNAS
-1458 NGDVLKRTATGMEW
+1458 FAT
-1472 GTGSGA
+1472 
-1478 AHPDSDHSFDNY
+1478 
-1490 GSWTLKRGGS
+1490 
-1500 TVGNVSSGF
+1500 
-1509 GASWNAGSG
+1509 
-1518 LSVSSNNN
+1518 
-1526 PFTIT
+1526 
-1531 YSADFG
+1531 
-1537 GGNSQVARGDHS
+1537 NSQVDTKIAIHNAQHHS
-1549 HTGTGISQINS
+1549 D
-1560 PSVGLFSSYTFN
+1560 Y
-1572 TSGGQFSV
+1572 
-1580 STTRSNDASYSFRN
+1580 
-1594 VFPTSG
+1594 
-1600 TASDLGHQFGNGRWR
+1600 
-1615 RLYTLNSPSV
+1615 
-1625 SSDERLKE
+1625 RLKE
-1633 NIVDIPYGLD
+1633 NVQPISLGLD
-1643 YINSLE
+1643 FVETLKPVDFKWKTEYLDETIKNINIE
-1649 PKQYNLKRVIVRGC
+1649 NDWKKNR
-1663 NTCEMEIDEGVDEC
+1663 
-1677 WNCTENGDTADI
+1677 TEVLSN
-1689 VDNLDVTG
+1689 VQQ
-1697 EKSGVVNFGF
+1697 GF
-1707 TAQDLISTPPEPD
+1707 IAQDLQKAVYDFTGSNNSLGAVYKKNYTDKEQRD
-1720 VDIALV
+1720 YKDDELGHVDMQQLV
-1726 DYDEDSDEYGV
+1726 PV
-1737 RYNELIAPLVKAVQ
+1737 LVKSIQQLSAKIKVLEAQ
-1751 ELSTQISDLTDRI
+1751 VDEL
-1764 EALEG
+1764 GGV